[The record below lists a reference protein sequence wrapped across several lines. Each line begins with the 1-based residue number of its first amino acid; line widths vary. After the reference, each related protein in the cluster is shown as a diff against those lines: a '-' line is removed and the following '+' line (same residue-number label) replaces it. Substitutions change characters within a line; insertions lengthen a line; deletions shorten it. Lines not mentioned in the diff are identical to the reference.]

1 MKNNCNFQN
10 LEIGRPLWAFAKKIP
25 LVMKLFIICLFC
37 SIGMVQ
43 AVESYAQ
50 NARIS
55 LKVEEETVADVLK
68 EIEEA
73 SEFDFFYNNTQI
85 DLNRRVSVLLQ
96 NSDIFT
102 ILDEVFANTG
112 VRYTVLDKKII
123 LSTELADEQQQQKPG
138 NVVKGKVVD
147 AMGEPVIGATVKEV
161 GTNNGIVTDIDGNFS
176 LSVQP
181 GASLEIS
188 FVGYKTEKVKVVAG
202 KNLAVTLNED
212 NELLEE
218 VVVIGYGS
226 MKRKDITTAVS
237 VVSTSD
243 IDERPIVDAAQ
254 ALQGKAAGIQV
265 IQPSGAPG
273 SGMSIRVRG
282 ATSVQASNEPLYIV
296 DGMPSDNISSLSP
309 GDIESM
315 QVLKDASSAA
325 IYGAR
330 AANGVVLITTKRG
343 KAGAPQVKLSAYVGI
358 SQLGKKIDALNTEEY
373 KELMKEL
380 KKYSNVAPT
389 IPEDEHRY
397 VDWTD
402 LFFKTGL
409 NQNYQLSLANGT
421 EKLQYFVSGGYTD
434 EKGIIDK
441 ASFRRYN
448 FRANIDSQQTKWLK
462 MALNFAY
469 SNTKGQQVYESRS
482 SMRAGSILSV
492 INTPPFMQQWDPENP
507 GQYDENAYGS
517 RILNPLAANSAD
529 NITSTDFLKGSL
541 GFTVDLYKGLKFKTT
556 FGIDLTNARW
566 DYFLDPVATSDGRA
580 TKGRVEESYSRNFE
594 WLFENILTYDF
605 SADKH
610 NFSFMGGATQQRA
623 QYNGAWLAGFDLSD
637 SYPDLH
643 SIAAANQIDK
653 DACGSSASAWSLA
666 SFLGRVAYNFD
677 SRYLL
682 TVNFRADGSSRF
694 APGHRWG
701 YFPSVSAG
709 WRISSEKFMQPLE
722 NVVNDMKLRVG
733 WGMNGNQS
741 GIGNYAYLASMS
753 ANKVSPTT
761 DNLYPGLAITP
772 YSAANKELT
781 WEKTMQWNAG
791 VDLSMFDSRLTLSL
805 DAYYKKTT
813 DLLLTV
819 SLPDNVNLPGGI
831 TRNDGEMVN
840 KGMELTVS
848 SQNFQGEFQW
858 NTDFNISFNRNKLTK
873 LGLNKIYYYA
883 EMYETRENAVILKEG
898 LPLGTF
904 FGYISEGVDPETG
917 NIVYADLNENG
928 TIDPNDRTTIGCAQ
942 PDFIYGMTNTFSYAG
957 FSLSVF
963 LQGSQGNDIFN
974 ASRIDTEGMFDFR
987 NQSKR
992 VLDRWKRPGMIT
1004 DIPRVGNIENSHNS
1018 TRFVEDGSYLRLKT
1032 VTLSYDFDKKW
1043 LKKLHLS
1050 KLQAYVTGQNLL
1062 TLTKYSGYDPEVNAY
1077 GSDAVAQGVDYGTY
1091 PQSKA
1096 VIFGLNVEF

>member
-1 MKNNCNFQN
+1 MKKHTNIVLRFCLLCCLVFVISLTAQAQITFRVSNKSIKQAIGLIESKADYSFFYSDELDDLNNKIN
-10 LEIGRPLWAFAKKIP
+10 LSVNNEDIHSVLQ
-25 LVMKLFIICLFC
+25 KLFRNTRITYRIEDGKQVVLSKKKDNQPSSKSKEKEVRGIITDKTGEPL
-37 SIGMVQ
+37 IG
-43 AVESYAQ
+43 
-50 NARIS
+50 
-55 LKVEEETVADVLK
+55 
-68 EIEEA
+68 
-73 SEFDFFYNNTQI
+73 
-85 DLNRRVSVLLQ
+85 VSV
-96 NSDIFT
+96 T
-102 ILDEVFANTG
+102 
-112 VRYTVLDKKII
+112 
-123 LSTELADEQQQQKPG
+123 
-138 NVVKGKVVD
+138 VKGTGK
-147 AMGEPVIGATVKEV
+147 
-161 GTNNGIVTDIDGNFS
+161 GTVTDMNGKWS
-176 LSVQP
+176 LSVSE
-181 GASLEIS
+181 GSVLNFSYI
-188 FVGYKTEKVKVVAG
+188 GYSAETVKVG
-202 KNLAVTLNED
+202 KSNSYNISLSED
-212 NELLEE
+212 NQLLDE

-237 VVSTSD
+237 VVSTAD
-243 IDERPIVDAAQ
+243 IDERPIIDAAQ

-265 IQPSGAPG
+265 VQPSGAPG
-273 SGMSIRVRG
+273 EGMSIRVRG

-296 DGMPSDNISSLSP
+296 DGMPNDNISSLSP
-309 GDIESM
+309 ADIESM

-343 KAGAPQVKLSAYVGI
+343 KVGNPQVKFSAYVGL

-373 KELMKEL
+373 KDLMKEL

-389 IPEDEHRY
+389 IPDSEKRY

-402 LFFKTGL
+402 MFFKTGL
-409 NQNYQLSLANGT
+409 NQNYQLSVSNGT
-421 EKLQYFVSGGYTD
+421 DKLRYFVSGGYTN
-434 EKGIIDK
+434 EQGIIEK

-448 FRANIDSQQTKWLK
+448 FRANIDNQHTKWLK

-469 SNTKGQQVYESRS
+469 TNTKGQEVNQSRS

-492 INTPPFMQQWDPENP
+492 INTPPFMQQWDNENP

-529 NITSTDFLKGSL
+529 NITSADYLKGSL
-541 GFTVDLYKGLKFKTT
+541 GFTFDILKGLKFKST
-556 FGIDLTNARW
+556 FGIDLSNNHW
-566 DYFLDPVATSDGRA
+566 DYFLDPKSTSDGRG
-580 TKGRVEESYSRNFE
+580 TKGRVEESYSRNIE

-605 SADKH
+605 SLKKH
-610 NFSFMGGATQQRA
+610 NFSLMGGATQQHA
-623 QYNGAWLAGFDLSD
+623 QYNGAWLAGFDLAD
-637 SYPDLH
+637 SYPNIH
-643 SIAAANQIDK
+643 SISAANQIDK

-666 SFLGRVAYNFD
+666 SFLGRVAYNYD
-677 SRYLL
+677 SKYLL
-682 TVNFRADGSSRF
+682 TMNFRADGSSRF

-701 YFPSVSAG
+701 YFPSASAG
-709 WRISSEKFMQPLE
+709 WRVSSEKFMEPFK
-722 NVVNDMKLRVG
+722 NVIDDMKLRIG

-741 GIGNYAYLASMS
+741 GIGNYSYLASMS
-753 ANKVSPTT
+753 ASKVAPTT
-761 DNLYPGLAITP
+761 ENLYPGLAISP
-772 YSAANKELT
+772 YSAANTELT

-791 VDLSMFDSRLTLSL
+791 LDLTMFDSRVTLSV
-805 DAYYKKTT
+805 DAYYKKTK

-840 KGMELTVS
+840 KGMEFSVS
-848 SQNFQGEFQW
+848 SQNLKGTFQW
-858 NTDFNISFNRNKLTK
+858 NTDFNISFNRNKLAK

-883 EMYETRENAVILKEG
+883 EMYETRESAVILKEG
-898 LPLGTF
+898 IPLGTF
-904 FGYISEGVDPETG
+904 YGYVSEGVDPETG
-917 NIVYADLNENG
+917 NIIYSDLNKNG
-928 TIDPNDRTTIGCAQ
+928 SLDPGDRTEIGCAQ

-957 FSLSVF
+957 LNLSIF

-987 NQSKR
+987 NQSKA

-1032 VTLSYDFDKKW
+1032 VTLSYDFNKKW
-1043 LKKLHLS
+1043 LKKMHLS

-1077 GSDAVAQGVDYGTY
+1077 GADAVAQGVDYGTY

-1096 VIFGLNVEF
+1096 LIFGLNVEF

>member
-1 MKNNCNFQN
+1 MSKKKDNQPSSKSKEKEVRGIITDKTGEP
-10 LEIGRPLWAFAKKIP
+10 LIG
-25 LVMKLFIICLFC
+25 
-37 SIGMVQ
+37 
-43 AVESYAQ
+43 
-50 NARIS
+50 
-55 LKVEEETVADVLK
+55 
-68 EIEEA
+68 
-73 SEFDFFYNNTQI
+73 
-85 DLNRRVSVLLQ
+85 VSV
-96 NSDIFT
+96 T
-102 ILDEVFANTG
+102 
-112 VRYTVLDKKII
+112 
-123 LSTELADEQQQQKPG
+123 
-138 NVVKGKVVD
+138 VKGTGK
-147 AMGEPVIGATVKEV
+147 
-161 GTNNGIVTDIDGNFS
+161 GTVTDMNGKWS
-176 LSVQP
+176 LSVSE
-181 GASLEIS
+181 GSVLNFSYI
-188 FVGYKTEKVKVVAG
+188 GYSAETVKVG
-202 KNLAVTLNED
+202 KSNSYNISLSED
-212 NELLEE
+212 NQILDE

-237 VVSTSD
+237 VVSTAD
-243 IDERPIVDAAQ
+243 IDERPIIDAAQ

-265 IQPSGAPG
+265 VQPSGAPG
-273 SGMSIRVRG
+273 EGMSIRVRG

-296 DGMPSDNISSLSP
+296 DGMPNDNISSLSP
-309 GDIESM
+309 ADIESM

-343 KAGAPQVKLSAYVGI
+343 KVGNPQVKFSAYVGL

-373 KELMKEL
+373 KDLMKEL

-389 IPEDEHRY
+389 IPDSEKRY

-402 LFFKTGL
+402 MFFKTGL
-409 NQNYQLSLANGT
+409 NQNYQLSVSNGT
-421 EKLQYFVSGGYTD
+421 DKLQYFVSGGYTN
-434 EKGIIDK
+434 EQGIIEK
-441 ASFRRYN
+441 ANFRRYN
-448 FRANIDSQQTKWLK
+448 FRANIDNQHTKWLK

-469 SNTKGQQVYESRS
+469 TNTKGQEVNQSRS

-492 INTPPFMQQWDPENP
+492 INTPPFMQQWDNENP

-529 NITSTDFLKGSL
+529 NITSADYLKGSL
-541 GFTVDLYKGLKFKTT
+541 GFTFDILKGLKFKST
-556 FGIDLTNARW
+556 FGIDLSNNHW
-566 DYFLDPVATSDGRA
+566 DYFLDPKSTSDGRG
-580 TKGRVEESYSRNFE
+580 TKGRVEESYSRNIE

-605 SADKH
+605 SLKKH
-610 NFSFMGGATQQRA
+610 NFSLMGGATQQHA
-623 QYNGAWLAGFDLSD
+623 QYNGAWLAGFDLAD
-637 SYPDLH
+637 SYPNIH
-643 SIAAANQIDK
+643 SISAANQIDK

-666 SFLGRVAYNFD
+666 SFLGRVAYNYD
-677 SRYLL
+677 SKYLL
-682 TVNFRADGSSRF
+682 TMNFRADGSSRF

-701 YFPSVSAG
+701 YFPSASAG
-709 WRISSEKFMQPLE
+709 WRVSSEKFMEPFK
-722 NVVNDMKLRVG
+722 NVIDDMKLRIG

-741 GIGNYAYLASMS
+741 GIGNYSYLASMS
-753 ANKVSPTT
+753 ASKVAPTT
-761 DNLYPGLAITP
+761 ENLYPGLAISP
-772 YSAANKELT
+772 YSAANTELT

-791 VDLSMFDSRLTLSL
+791 LDLTMFDSRVTLSV
-805 DAYYKKTT
+805 DAYYKKTK

-840 KGMELTVS
+840 KGMEFSVS
-848 SQNFQGEFQW
+848 SQNLKGTFQW

-883 EMYETRENAVILKEG
+883 EMYETRESAVILKEG
-898 LPLGTF
+898 IPLGTF
-904 FGYISEGVDPETG
+904 YGYVSEGVDPETG
-917 NIVYADLNENG
+917 NIIYSDLNKNG
-928 TIDPNDRTTIGCAQ
+928 SLDPGDRTEIGCAQ

-957 FSLSVF
+957 LNLSIF

-987 NQSKR
+987 NQSKA

-1032 VTLSYDFDKKW
+1032 VTLSYDFNKKW
-1043 LKKLHLS
+1043 LKKMHLS

-1077 GSDAVAQGVDYGTY
+1077 GADAVAQGVDYGTY

-1096 VIFGLNVEF
+1096 LIFGLNVEF

>member
-1 MKNNCNFQN
+1 MKKHTNIVLRFCLLCCLVFVISLTAQAQITFRVSNKSIKQAIGLIESKADYSFFYSDELDDLNNKIN
-10 LEIGRPLWAFAKKIP
+10 LSVNNEDIHSVLQ
-25 LVMKLFIICLFC
+25 KLFRNTRITYRIEDGKQVVLSKKKDNQPSSKSKEKEVRGIITDKTGEPL
-37 SIGMVQ
+37 IGVSVTVKGTGKGTVTDMNGKWALSVSEGS
-43 AVESYAQ
+43 VLNFSYIGYSAETVKVGKS
-50 NARIS
+50 NSYNIS
-55 LKVEEETVADVLK
+55 L
-68 EIEEA
+68 
-73 SEFDFFYNNTQI
+73 S
-85 DLNRRVSVLLQ
+85 
-96 NSDIFT
+96 
-102 ILDEVFANTG
+102 
-112 VRYTVLDKKII
+112 
-123 LSTELADEQQQQKPG
+123 
-138 NVVKGKVVD
+138 
-147 AMGEPVIGATVKEV
+147 
-161 GTNNGIVTDIDGNFS
+161 
-176 LSVQP
+176 
-181 GASLEIS
+181 
-188 FVGYKTEKVKVVAG
+188 
-202 KNLAVTLNED
+202 ED
-212 NELLEE
+212 NQLLDE

-237 VVSTSD
+237 VVSTAD
-243 IDERPIVDAAQ
+243 IDERPIIDAAQ

-265 IQPSGAPG
+265 VQPSGAPG
-273 SGMSIRVRG
+273 EGMSIRVRG

-296 DGMPSDNISSLSP
+296 DGMPNDNISSLSP
-309 GDIESM
+309 ADIESM

-343 KAGAPQVKLSAYVGI
+343 KVGNPQVKFSAYVGL

-373 KELMKEL
+373 KDLMKEL

-389 IPEDEHRY
+389 IPDSEKRY

-402 LFFKTGL
+402 MFFKTGL
-409 NQNYQLSLANGT
+409 NQNYQLSVSNGT
-421 EKLQYFVSGGYTD
+421 DKLRYFVSGGYTN
-434 EKGIIDK
+434 EQGIIEK

-448 FRANIDSQQTKWLK
+448 FRANIDNQHTKWLK

-469 SNTKGQQVYESRS
+469 TNTKGQEVNQSRS

-492 INTPPFMQQWDPENP
+492 INTPPFMQQWDNENP

-529 NITSTDFLKGSL
+529 NITSADYLKGSL
-541 GFTVDLYKGLKFKTT
+541 GFTFDILKGLQFKST
-556 FGIDLTNARW
+556 FGIDLSNNHW
-566 DYFLDPVATSDGRA
+566 DYFLDPKSTSDGRG
-580 TKGRVEESYSRNFE
+580 TKGRVEESYSRNIE

-605 SADKH
+605 SLKKH
-610 NFSFMGGATQQRA
+610 NFSLMGGATQQHA
-623 QYNGAWLAGFDLSD
+623 QYNGAWLAGFDLAD
-637 SYPDLH
+637 SYPNIH
-643 SIAAANQIDK
+643 SISAANQIDK

-666 SFLGRVAYNFD
+666 SFLGRVAYNYD
-677 SRYLL
+677 SKYLL
-682 TVNFRADGSSRF
+682 TMNFRADGSSRF

-701 YFPSVSAG
+701 YFPSASAG
-709 WRISSEKFMQPLE
+709 WRVSSEKFMEPLK
-722 NVVNDMKLRVG
+722 NVIDDMKLRIG

-741 GIGNYAYLASMS
+741 GIGNYSYLASMS
-753 ANKVSPTT
+753 ASKVAPTT
-761 DNLYPGLAITP
+761 ENLYPGLAITP
-772 YSAANKELT
+772 YSAANTELT

-791 VDLSMFDSRLTLSL
+791 LDLTMFDSRVTLSV
-805 DAYYKKTT
+805 DAYYKKTK

-840 KGMELTVS
+840 KGMEFSVS
-848 SQNFQGEFQW
+848 SQNLKGAFQW

-883 EMYETRENAVILKEG
+883 EMYETRESAVILKEG
-898 LPLGTF
+898 IPLGTF
-904 FGYISEGVDPETG
+904 YGYVSEGVDPETG
-917 NIVYADLNENG
+917 NIIYSDLNKNG
-928 TIDPNDRTTIGCAQ
+928 SLDPGDRTEIGCAQ

-957 FSLSVF
+957 LNLSVF

-987 NQSKR
+987 NQSKA

-1032 VTLSYDFDKKW
+1032 VTLSYDFNKKW
-1043 LKKLHLS
+1043 LKKMHLS

-1077 GSDAVAQGVDYGTY
+1077 GADAVAQGVDYGTY

-1096 VIFGLNVEF
+1096 LIFGLNVEF

>member
-1 MKNNCNFQN
+1 MKKHTNIVLRFCLLCCLVFVISLTAQAQITFRVSNKSIKQAIGLIESKADYSFFYSDELDDLNNKIN
-10 LEIGRPLWAFAKKIP
+10 LSVNNEDIHSVLQ
-25 LVMKLFIICLFC
+25 KLFRNTRITYRIEDGKQVVLSKKKDNQPSSKSKEKEVRGIITDKTGEPL
-37 SIGMVQ
+37 IGVSVTVKGTGKGTVTDMNGKWALSVSEGS
-43 AVESYAQ
+43 VLNFSYIGYSAETVKVGKS
-50 NARIS
+50 NSYNIS
-55 LKVEEETVADVLK
+55 L
-68 EIEEA
+68 
-73 SEFDFFYNNTQI
+73 S
-85 DLNRRVSVLLQ
+85 
-96 NSDIFT
+96 
-102 ILDEVFANTG
+102 
-112 VRYTVLDKKII
+112 
-123 LSTELADEQQQQKPG
+123 
-138 NVVKGKVVD
+138 
-147 AMGEPVIGATVKEV
+147 
-161 GTNNGIVTDIDGNFS
+161 
-176 LSVQP
+176 
-181 GASLEIS
+181 
-188 FVGYKTEKVKVVAG
+188 
-202 KNLAVTLNED
+202 ED
-212 NELLEE
+212 NQLLDE

-237 VVSTSD
+237 VVSTAD
-243 IDERPIVDAAQ
+243 IDERPIIDAAQ

-265 IQPSGAPG
+265 VQPSGAPG
-273 SGMSIRVRG
+273 EGMSIRVRG

-296 DGMPSDNISSLSP
+296 DGMPNDNISSLSP
-309 GDIESM
+309 ADIESM

-343 KAGAPQVKLSAYVGI
+343 KVGNPQVKFSAYVGL

-373 KELMKEL
+373 KDLMKEL

-389 IPEDEHRY
+389 IPDSEKRY

-402 LFFKTGL
+402 MFFKTGL
-409 NQNYQLSLANGT
+409 NQNYQLSVSNGT
-421 EKLQYFVSGGYTD
+421 DKLRYFVSGGYTN
-434 EKGIIDK
+434 EQGIIEK

-448 FRANIDSQQTKWLK
+448 FRANIDNQHTKWLK

-469 SNTKGQQVYESRS
+469 TNTKGQEVNQSRS

-492 INTPPFMQQWDPENP
+492 INTPPFMQQWDNENP

-529 NITSTDFLKGSL
+529 NITSADYLKGSL
-541 GFTVDLYKGLKFKTT
+541 GFTFDILKGLQFKST
-556 FGIDLTNARW
+556 FGIDLSNNHW
-566 DYFLDPVATSDGRA
+566 DYFLDPKSTSDGRG
-580 TKGRVEESYSRNFE
+580 TKGRVEESYSRNIE

-605 SADKH
+605 SLKKH
-610 NFSFMGGATQQRA
+610 NFSLMGGATQQHA
-623 QYNGAWLAGFDLSD
+623 QYNGAWLAGFDLAD
-637 SYPDLH
+637 SYPNIH
-643 SIAAANQIDK
+643 SISAANQIDK

-666 SFLGRVAYNFD
+666 SFLGRVAYNYD
-677 SRYLL
+677 SKYLL
-682 TVNFRADGSSRF
+682 TMNFRADGSSRF

-701 YFPSVSAG
+701 YFPSASAG
-709 WRISSEKFMQPLE
+709 WRVSSEKFMEPFK
-722 NVVNDMKLRVG
+722 NVIDDMKLRIG

-741 GIGNYAYLASMS
+741 GIGNYSYLASMS
-753 ANKVSPTT
+753 ASKVAPTT
-761 DNLYPGLAITP
+761 ENLYPGLAISP
-772 YSAANKELT
+772 YSAANTELT

-791 VDLSMFDSRLTLSL
+791 LDLTMFDSRVTLSV
-805 DAYYKKTT
+805 DAYYKKTK

-840 KGMELTVS
+840 KGMEFSVS
-848 SQNFQGEFQW
+848 SQNLKGAFQW

-883 EMYETRENAVILKEG
+883 EMYETRESAVILKEG
-898 LPLGTF
+898 IPLGTF
-904 FGYISEGVDPETG
+904 YGYVSEGVDPETG
-917 NIVYADLNENG
+917 NIIYSDLNKNG
-928 TIDPNDRTTIGCAQ
+928 SLDPGDRTEIGCAQ

-957 FSLSVF
+957 LNLSVF

-987 NQSKR
+987 NQSKA

-1032 VTLSYDFDKKW
+1032 VTLSYDFNKKW
-1043 LKKLHLS
+1043 LKKMHLS

-1077 GSDAVAQGVDYGTY
+1077 GADAVAQGVDYGTY

-1096 VIFGLNVEF
+1096 LIFGLNVEF

>member
-1 MKNNCNFQN
+1 MKKHTNIVLRFCLLCCLVFVISLTAQAQITFRVSNKSIKQAIGLIESKADYSFFYSDELDDLNNKIN
-10 LEIGRPLWAFAKKIP
+10 LSVNNEDIHSVLQ
-25 LVMKLFIICLFC
+25 KLFRNTRITYRIEDGKQVVLSKKKDNQPSSKSKEKEVRGIITDKTGEPL
-37 SIGMVQ
+37 IG
-43 AVESYAQ
+43 
-50 NARIS
+50 
-55 LKVEEETVADVLK
+55 
-68 EIEEA
+68 
-73 SEFDFFYNNTQI
+73 
-85 DLNRRVSVLLQ
+85 VSV
-96 NSDIFT
+96 T
-102 ILDEVFANTG
+102 
-112 VRYTVLDKKII
+112 
-123 LSTELADEQQQQKPG
+123 
-138 NVVKGKVVD
+138 VKGTGK
-147 AMGEPVIGATVKEV
+147 
-161 GTNNGIVTDIDGNFS
+161 GTVTDMNGKWS
-176 LSVQP
+176 LSVSE
-181 GASLEIS
+181 GSVLNFSYI
-188 FVGYKTEKVKVVAG
+188 GYSAETVKVG
-202 KNLAVTLNED
+202 KSNSYNISLSED
-212 NELLEE
+212 NQILDE

-237 VVSTSD
+237 VVSTAD
-243 IDERPIVDAAQ
+243 IDERPIIDAVQ

-265 IQPSGAPG
+265 VQPSGAPG
-273 SGMSIRVRG
+273 EGMSIRVRG

-296 DGMPSDNISSLSP
+296 DGMPNDNISSLSP
-309 GDIESM
+309 ADIESM

-343 KAGAPQVKLSAYVGI
+343 KVGNPQVKFSAYVGL

-373 KELMKEL
+373 KDLMKEL

-389 IPEDEHRY
+389 IPDSEKRY

-402 LFFKTGL
+402 MFFKTGL
-409 NQNYQLSLANGT
+409 NQNYQLSVSNGT
-421 EKLQYFVSGGYTD
+421 DKLRYFVSGGYTN
-434 EKGIIDK
+434 EQGIIEK

-448 FRANIDSQQTKWLK
+448 FRANIDNQHTKWLK

-469 SNTKGQQVYESRS
+469 TNTKGQEVNQSRS

-492 INTPPFMQQWDPENP
+492 INTPPFMQQWDNENP

-529 NITSTDFLKGSL
+529 NITSADYLKGSL
-541 GFTVDLYKGLKFKTT
+541 GFTFDILKGLQFKST
-556 FGIDLTNARW
+556 FGIDLSNNHW
-566 DYFLDPVATSDGRA
+566 DYFLDPKSTSDGRG
-580 TKGRVEESYSRNFE
+580 TKGRVEESYSRNIE

-605 SADKH
+605 SLKKH
-610 NFSFMGGATQQRA
+610 NFSLMGGATQQHA
-623 QYNGAWLAGFDLSD
+623 QYNGAWLAGFDLAD
-637 SYPDLH
+637 SYPNIH
-643 SIAAANQIDK
+643 SISAANQIDK

-666 SFLGRVAYNFD
+666 SFLGRIAYNYD
-677 SRYLL
+677 SKYLL
-682 TVNFRADGSSRF
+682 TMNFRADGSSRF

-701 YFPSVSAG
+701 YFPSASAG
-709 WRISSEKFMQPLE
+709 WRVSSEKFMEPLK
-722 NVVNDMKLRVG
+722 NVIDDMKLRIG

-741 GIGNYAYLASMS
+741 GIGNYSYLASMS
-753 ANKVSPTT
+753 ASKVAPTT
-761 DNLYPGLAITP
+761 ENLYPGLAITP
-772 YSAANKELT
+772 YSAANTELT

-791 VDLSMFDSRLTLSL
+791 LDLTMFDSRVTLSV
-805 DAYYKKTT
+805 DAYYKKTK

-840 KGMELTVS
+840 KGMEFSVS
-848 SQNFQGEFQW
+848 SQNLKGAFQW

-883 EMYETRENAVILKEG
+883 EMYETRESAVILKEG
-898 LPLGTF
+898 IPLGTF
-904 FGYISEGVDPETG
+904 YGYVSEGVDPETG
-917 NIVYADLNENG
+917 NIIYSDLNKNG
-928 TIDPNDRTTIGCAQ
+928 SLDPGDRTEIGCAQ

-957 FSLSVF
+957 LNLSVF

-987 NQSKR
+987 NQSKA

-1032 VTLSYDFDKKW
+1032 VTLSYDFNKKW
-1043 LKKLHLS
+1043 LKKMHLS

-1077 GSDAVAQGVDYGTY
+1077 GADAVAQGVDYGTY

-1096 VIFGLNVEF
+1096 LIFGLNVEF

>member
-1 MKNNCNFQN
+1 MNGKWALSVSEGSVLNFSY
-10 LEIGRPLWAFAKKIP
+10 IGYSAETVKVGK
-25 LVMKLFIICLFC
+25 
-37 SIGMVQ
+37 SN
-43 AVESYAQ
+43 SY
-50 NARIS
+50 NIS
-55 LKVEEETVADVLK
+55 L
-68 EIEEA
+68 
-73 SEFDFFYNNTQI
+73 S
-85 DLNRRVSVLLQ
+85 
-96 NSDIFT
+96 
-102 ILDEVFANTG
+102 
-112 VRYTVLDKKII
+112 
-123 LSTELADEQQQQKPG
+123 
-138 NVVKGKVVD
+138 
-147 AMGEPVIGATVKEV
+147 
-161 GTNNGIVTDIDGNFS
+161 
-176 LSVQP
+176 
-181 GASLEIS
+181 
-188 FVGYKTEKVKVVAG
+188 
-202 KNLAVTLNED
+202 ED
-212 NELLEE
+212 NQLLDE

-237 VVSTSD
+237 VVSTAD
-243 IDERPIVDAAQ
+243 IDERPIIDAAQ

-265 IQPSGAPG
+265 VQPSGAPG
-273 SGMSIRVRG
+273 EGMSIRVRG

-296 DGMPSDNISSLSP
+296 DGMPNDNISSLSP
-309 GDIESM
+309 ADIESM

-343 KAGAPQVKLSAYVGI
+343 KVGNPQVKFSAYVGL

-373 KELMKEL
+373 KDLMKEL

-389 IPEDEHRY
+389 IPDSEKRY

-402 LFFKTGL
+402 MFFKTGL
-409 NQNYQLSLANGT
+409 NQNYQLSVSNGT
-421 EKLQYFVSGGYTD
+421 DKLRYFVSGGYTN
-434 EKGIIDK
+434 EQGIIEK

-448 FRANIDSQQTKWLK
+448 FRANIDNQHTKWLK

-469 SNTKGQQVYESRS
+469 TNTKGQEVNQSRS

-492 INTPPFMQQWDPENP
+492 INTPPFMQQWDNENP

-529 NITSTDFLKGSL
+529 NITSADYLKGSL
-541 GFTVDLYKGLKFKTT
+541 GFTFDILKGLQFKST
-556 FGIDLTNARW
+556 FGIDLSNNHW
-566 DYFLDPVATSDGRA
+566 DYFLDPKSTSDGRG
-580 TKGRVEESYSRNFE
+580 TKGRVEESYSRNIE

-605 SADKH
+605 SLKKH
-610 NFSFMGGATQQRA
+610 NFSLMGGATQQHA
-623 QYNGAWLAGFDLSD
+623 QYNGAWLAGFDLAD
-637 SYPDLH
+637 SYPNIH
-643 SIAAANQIDK
+643 SISAANQIDK

-666 SFLGRVAYNFD
+666 SFLGRIAYNYD
-677 SRYLL
+677 SKYLL
-682 TVNFRADGSSRF
+682 TMNFRADGSSRF

-701 YFPSVSAG
+701 YFPSASAG
-709 WRISSEKFMQPLE
+709 WRVSSEKFMEPLK
-722 NVVNDMKLRVG
+722 NVIDDMKLRIG

-741 GIGNYAYLASMS
+741 GIGNYSYLASMS
-753 ANKVSPTT
+753 ASKVAPTT
-761 DNLYPGLAITP
+761 ENLYPGLAITP
-772 YSAANKELT
+772 YSAANTELT

-791 VDLSMFDSRLTLSL
+791 LDLTMFDSRVTLSV
-805 DAYYKKTT
+805 DAYYKKTK

-840 KGMELTVS
+840 KGMEFSVS
-848 SQNFQGEFQW
+848 SQNLKGAFQW

-883 EMYETRENAVILKEG
+883 EMYETRESAVILKEG
-898 LPLGTF
+898 IPLGTF
-904 FGYISEGVDPETG
+904 YGYVSEGVDPETG
-917 NIVYADLNENG
+917 NIIYSDLNKNG
-928 TIDPNDRTTIGCAQ
+928 SLDPGDRTEIGCAQ

-957 FSLSVF
+957 LNLSVF

-987 NQSKR
+987 NQSKA

-1032 VTLSYDFDKKW
+1032 VTLSYDFNKKW
-1043 LKKLHLS
+1043 LKKMHLS

-1077 GSDAVAQGVDYGTY
+1077 GADAVAQGVDYGTY

-1096 VIFGLNVEF
+1096 LIFGLNVEF

>member
-1 MKNNCNFQN
+1 MKKHTNIVLRFCLLCCLVFVISLTAQAQITFRVSNKSIKQAIGLIESKADYSFFYSDELDDLNNKIN
-10 LEIGRPLWAFAKKIP
+10 LSVNNEDIHSVLQ
-25 LVMKLFIICLFC
+25 KLFRNTRITYRIEDGKQVVLSKKKDNQPSSKSKEKEVRGIITDKTGEPL
-37 SIGMVQ
+37 IGVSVTVKGTGKGTVTDMNGKWVLS
-43 AVESYAQ
+43 VSEGSVLNFSYIGYSAETVKVGKS
-50 NARIS
+50 NSYNIS
-55 LKVEEETVADVLK
+55 L
-68 EIEEA
+68 
-73 SEFDFFYNNTQI
+73 S
-85 DLNRRVSVLLQ
+85 
-96 NSDIFT
+96 
-102 ILDEVFANTG
+102 
-112 VRYTVLDKKII
+112 
-123 LSTELADEQQQQKPG
+123 
-138 NVVKGKVVD
+138 
-147 AMGEPVIGATVKEV
+147 
-161 GTNNGIVTDIDGNFS
+161 
-176 LSVQP
+176 
-181 GASLEIS
+181 
-188 FVGYKTEKVKVVAG
+188 
-202 KNLAVTLNED
+202 ED
-212 NELLEE
+212 NQLLDE

-237 VVSTSD
+237 VVSTAD
-243 IDERPIVDAAQ
+243 IDERPIIDAAQ

-265 IQPSGAPG
+265 VQPSGAPG
-273 SGMSIRVRG
+273 EGMSIRVRG

-296 DGMPSDNISSLSP
+296 DGMPNDNISSLSP
-309 GDIESM
+309 ADIESM

-343 KAGAPQVKLSAYVGI
+343 KVGNPQVKFSAYVGL

-373 KELMKEL
+373 KDLMKEL

-389 IPEDEHRY
+389 IPDSEKRY

-402 LFFKTGL
+402 MFFKTGL
-409 NQNYQLSLANGT
+409 NQNYQLSVSNGT
-421 EKLQYFVSGGYTD
+421 DKLRYFVSGGYTN
-434 EKGIIDK
+434 EQGIIEK

-448 FRANIDSQQTKWLK
+448 FRANIDNQHTKWLK

-469 SNTKGQQVYESRS
+469 TNTKGQEVNQSRS

-492 INTPPFMQQWDPENP
+492 INTPPFMQQWDNENP

-529 NITSTDFLKGSL
+529 NITSADYLKGSL
-541 GFTVDLYKGLKFKTT
+541 GFTFDILKGLQFKST
-556 FGIDLTNARW
+556 FGIDLSNNHW
-566 DYFLDPVATSDGRA
+566 DYFLDHKSTSDGRG
-580 TKGRVEESYSRNFE
+580 TKGRVEESYSRNIE

-605 SADKH
+605 SLKKH
-610 NFSFMGGATQQRA
+610 NFSLMGGATQQHA
-623 QYNGAWLAGFDLSD
+623 QYNGAWLAGFDLAD
-637 SYPDLH
+637 SYPNIH
-643 SIAAANQIDK
+643 SISAANQIDK

-666 SFLGRVAYNFD
+666 SFLGRIAYNYD
-677 SRYLL
+677 SKYLL
-682 TVNFRADGSSRF
+682 TMNFRADGSSRF

-701 YFPSVSAG
+701 YFPSASAG
-709 WRISSEKFMQPLE
+709 WRVSSEKFMEPLK
-722 NVVNDMKLRVG
+722 NVIDDMKLRIG

-741 GIGNYAYLASMS
+741 GIGNYSYLASMS
-753 ANKVSPTT
+753 ASKVAPTT
-761 DNLYPGLAITP
+761 ENLYPGLAITP
-772 YSAANKELT
+772 YSAANTELT

-791 VDLSMFDSRLTLSL
+791 LDLTMFDSRVTLSV
-805 DAYYKKTT
+805 DAYYKKTK

-840 KGMELTVS
+840 KGMEFSVS
-848 SQNFQGEFQW
+848 SQNLKGAFQW

-883 EMYETRENAVILKEG
+883 EMYETRESAVILKEG
-898 LPLGTF
+898 IPLGTF
-904 FGYISEGVDPETG
+904 YGYVSEGVDPETG
-917 NIVYADLNENG
+917 NIIYSDLNKNG
-928 TIDPNDRTTIGCAQ
+928 SLDPGDRTEIGCAQ

-957 FSLSVF
+957 LNLSVF

-987 NQSKR
+987 NQSKA

-1032 VTLSYDFDKKW
+1032 VTLSYDFNKKW
-1043 LKKLHLS
+1043 LKKMHLS

-1077 GSDAVAQGVDYGTY
+1077 GADAVAQGVDYGTY

-1096 VIFGLNVEF
+1096 LIFGLNVEF

>member
-1 MKNNCNFQN
+1 MKKHTNIVLRFCLLCCLVFVISLTAQAQITFRVSNKSIKQAIGLIESKADYSFFYSDELDDLNNKIN
-10 LEIGRPLWAFAKKIP
+10 LSVNNEDIHSVLQ
-25 LVMKLFIICLFC
+25 KLFRNTRITYRIEDGKQVVLSKKKDNQPSSKSKEKEVRGIITDKTGEPL
-37 SIGMVQ
+37 IGVSVTVKGTGKGTVTDMNGKWALSVSEGS
-43 AVESYAQ
+43 VLNFSYIGYSAETVKVGKS
-50 NARIS
+50 NSYNIS
-55 LKVEEETVADVLK
+55 L
-68 EIEEA
+68 
-73 SEFDFFYNNTQI
+73 S
-85 DLNRRVSVLLQ
+85 
-96 NSDIFT
+96 
-102 ILDEVFANTG
+102 
-112 VRYTVLDKKII
+112 
-123 LSTELADEQQQQKPG
+123 
-138 NVVKGKVVD
+138 
-147 AMGEPVIGATVKEV
+147 
-161 GTNNGIVTDIDGNFS
+161 
-176 LSVQP
+176 
-181 GASLEIS
+181 
-188 FVGYKTEKVKVVAG
+188 
-202 KNLAVTLNED
+202 ED
-212 NELLEE
+212 NQLLDE

-237 VVSTSD
+237 VVSTAD
-243 IDERPIVDAAQ
+243 IDERPIIDAAQ

-265 IQPSGAPG
+265 VQPSGAPG
-273 SGMSIRVRG
+273 EGMSIRVRG

-296 DGMPSDNISSLSP
+296 DGMPNDNISSLSP
-309 GDIESM
+309 ADIESM

-343 KAGAPQVKLSAYVGI
+343 KVGNPQVKFSAYVGL

-373 KELMKEL
+373 KDLMKEL

-389 IPEDEHRY
+389 IPDSEKRY

-402 LFFKTGL
+402 MFFKTGL
-409 NQNYQLSLANGT
+409 NQNYQLSVSNGT
-421 EKLQYFVSGGYTD
+421 DKLRYFVSGGYTN
-434 EKGIIDK
+434 EQGIIEK

-448 FRANIDSQQTKWLK
+448 FRANIDNQHTKWLK

-469 SNTKGQQVYESRS
+469 TNTKGQEVNQSRS

-492 INTPPFMQQWDPENP
+492 INTPPFMQQWDNENP

-529 NITSTDFLKGSL
+529 NITSADYLKGSL
-541 GFTVDLYKGLKFKTT
+541 GFTFDILKGLQFKST
-556 FGIDLTNARW
+556 FGIDLSNNHW
-566 DYFLDPVATSDGRA
+566 DYFLDPKSTSDGRG
-580 TKGRVEESYSRNFE
+580 TKGRVEESYSRNIE

-605 SADKH
+605 SLKKH
-610 NFSFMGGATQQRA
+610 NFSLMGGATQQHA
-623 QYNGAWLAGFDLSD
+623 QYNGAWLAGFDLAD
-637 SYPDLH
+637 SYPNIH
-643 SIAAANQIDK
+643 SISAANQIDK

-666 SFLGRVAYNFD
+666 SFLGRVAYNYD
-677 SRYLL
+677 SKYLL
-682 TVNFRADGSSRF
+682 TMNFRADGSSRF

-701 YFPSVSAG
+701 YFPSASAG
-709 WRISSEKFMQPLE
+709 WRVSSEKFMEPLK
-722 NVVNDMKLRVG
+722 NVIDDMKLRIG

-741 GIGNYAYLASMS
+741 GIGNYSYLASMS
-753 ANKVSPTT
+753 ASKVAPTT
-761 DNLYPGLAITP
+761 ENLYPGLAITP
-772 YSAANKELT
+772 YSAANTELT

-791 VDLSMFDSRLTLSL
+791 LDLTMFDSRVTLSV
-805 DAYYKKTT
+805 DAYYKKTK

-840 KGMELTVS
+840 KGMEFSVS
-848 SQNFQGEFQW
+848 SQNLKGAFQW

-883 EMYETRENAVILKEG
+883 EMYETRESAVILKEG
-898 LPLGTF
+898 IPLGTF
-904 FGYISEGVDPETG
+904 YGYVSEGVDPETG
-917 NIVYADLNENG
+917 NIIYSDLNKNG
-928 TIDPNDRTTIGCAQ
+928 SLDPGDRTEIGCAQ

-957 FSLSVF
+957 LNLSIF

-987 NQSKR
+987 NQSKA
-992 VLDRWKRPGMIT
+992 VLDHWKRPGMIT

-1032 VTLSYDFDKKW
+1032 VTLSYDFNKKW
-1043 LKKLHLS
+1043 LKKMHLS

-1077 GSDAVAQGVDYGTY
+1077 GADAVAQGVDYGTY

-1096 VIFGLNVEF
+1096 LIFGLNVEF

>member
-1 MKNNCNFQN
+1 MKKHTNIVLRFCLLCCLVFVISLTAQAQITFRVSNKSIKQAIGLIESKADYSFFYSDELDDLNNKIN
-10 LEIGRPLWAFAKKIP
+10 LSVNNEDIHSVLQ
-25 LVMKLFIICLFC
+25 KLFRNTRITYRIEDGKQVVLSKKKDNQPSSKSKEKEVRGIITDKTGEPL
-37 SIGMVQ
+37 IGVSVTVKGTGKGTVTDMNGKWALSVSEGS
-43 AVESYAQ
+43 VLNFSYIGYSAETVKVGKS
-50 NARIS
+50 NSYNIS
-55 LKVEEETVADVLK
+55 L
-68 EIEEA
+68 
-73 SEFDFFYNNTQI
+73 S
-85 DLNRRVSVLLQ
+85 
-96 NSDIFT
+96 
-102 ILDEVFANTG
+102 
-112 VRYTVLDKKII
+112 
-123 LSTELADEQQQQKPG
+123 
-138 NVVKGKVVD
+138 
-147 AMGEPVIGATVKEV
+147 
-161 GTNNGIVTDIDGNFS
+161 
-176 LSVQP
+176 
-181 GASLEIS
+181 
-188 FVGYKTEKVKVVAG
+188 
-202 KNLAVTLNED
+202 ED
-212 NELLEE
+212 NQLLDE

-237 VVSTSD
+237 VVSTAD
-243 IDERPIVDAAQ
+243 IDERPIIDAAQ

-265 IQPSGAPG
+265 VQPSGAPG
-273 SGMSIRVRG
+273 EGMSIRVRG

-296 DGMPSDNISSLSP
+296 DGMPNDNISSLSP
-309 GDIESM
+309 ADIESM

-343 KAGAPQVKLSAYVGI
+343 KVGNPQVKFSAYVGL

-373 KELMKEL
+373 KDLMKEL

-389 IPEDEHRY
+389 IPDSEKRY

-402 LFFKTGL
+402 MFFKTGL
-409 NQNYQLSLANGT
+409 NQNYQLSVSNGT
-421 EKLQYFVSGGYTD
+421 DKLRYFVSGGYTN
-434 EKGIIDK
+434 EQGIIEK

-448 FRANIDSQQTKWLK
+448 FRANIDNQHTKWLK

-469 SNTKGQQVYESRS
+469 TNTKGQEVNQSRS

-492 INTPPFMQQWDPENP
+492 INTPPFMQQWDNENP

-529 NITSTDFLKGSL
+529 NITSADYLKGSL
-541 GFTVDLYKGLKFKTT
+541 GFTFDILKGLQFKST
-556 FGIDLTNARW
+556 FGIDLSNNHW
-566 DYFLDPVATSDGRA
+566 DYFLDPKSTSDGRG
-580 TKGRVEESYSRNFE
+580 TKGRVEESYSRNIE

-605 SADKH
+605 SLKKH
-610 NFSFMGGATQQRA
+610 NFSLMGGATQQHA
-623 QYNGAWLAGFDLSD
+623 QYNGAWLAGFDLAD
-637 SYPDLH
+637 SYPNIH
-643 SIAAANQIDK
+643 SISAANQIDK

-666 SFLGRVAYNFD
+666 SFLGRIAYNYD
-677 SRYLL
+677 SKYLL
-682 TVNFRADGSSRF
+682 TMNFRADGSSRF

-701 YFPSVSAG
+701 YFPSASAG
-709 WRISSEKFMQPLE
+709 WRVSSEKFMEPLK
-722 NVVNDMKLRVG
+722 NVIDDMKLRIG

-741 GIGNYAYLASMS
+741 GIGNYSYLASMS
-753 ANKVSPTT
+753 ASKVAPTT
-761 DNLYPGLAITP
+761 ENLYPGLAISP
-772 YSAANKELT
+772 YSAANTELT

-791 VDLSMFDSRLTLSL
+791 LDLTMLDSRVTFSV
-805 DAYYKKTT
+805 DAYYKKTK

-840 KGMELTVS
+840 KGMEFSVS
-848 SQNFQGEFQW
+848 SQNLKGAFQW

-883 EMYETRENAVILKEG
+883 EMYETRESAVILKEG
-898 LPLGTF
+898 IPLGTF
-904 FGYISEGVDPETG
+904 YGYVSEGVDPETG
-917 NIVYADLNENG
+917 NIIYSDLNKNG
-928 TIDPNDRTTIGCAQ
+928 SLDPGDRTEIGCAQ

-957 FSLSVF
+957 LNLSVF

-987 NQSKR
+987 NQSKA

-1032 VTLSYDFDKKW
+1032 VTLSYDFNKKW
-1043 LKKLHLS
+1043 LKKMHLS

-1077 GSDAVAQGVDYGTY
+1077 GADAVAQGVDYGTY

-1096 VIFGLNVEF
+1096 LIFGLNVEF

>member
-1 MKNNCNFQN
+1 MKKHTNIVLRFCLLCCLVFVISLTAQAQITFRVSNKSIKQAIGLIESKADYSFFYSDELDDLNNKIN
-10 LEIGRPLWAFAKKIP
+10 LSVNNEDIHSVLQ
-25 LVMKLFIICLFC
+25 KLFRNTRITYRIEDGKQVVLSKKKDNQPSSKSKEKEVRGIITDKTGEPL
-37 SIGMVQ
+37 IGVSVTVKGTGKGTVTDMNGKWALSVSEGS
-43 AVESYAQ
+43 VLNFSYIGYSAETVKVGKS
-50 NARIS
+50 NSYNIS
-55 LKVEEETVADVLK
+55 L
-68 EIEEA
+68 
-73 SEFDFFYNNTQI
+73 S
-85 DLNRRVSVLLQ
+85 
-96 NSDIFT
+96 
-102 ILDEVFANTG
+102 
-112 VRYTVLDKKII
+112 
-123 LSTELADEQQQQKPG
+123 
-138 NVVKGKVVD
+138 
-147 AMGEPVIGATVKEV
+147 
-161 GTNNGIVTDIDGNFS
+161 
-176 LSVQP
+176 
-181 GASLEIS
+181 
-188 FVGYKTEKVKVVAG
+188 
-202 KNLAVTLNED
+202 ED
-212 NELLEE
+212 NQLLDE

-237 VVSTSD
+237 VVSTAD
-243 IDERPIVDAAQ
+243 IDERPIIDAAQ
-254 ALQGKAAGIQV
+254 ALQGKAADIQV
-265 IQPSGAPG
+265 VQPSGAPG
-273 SGMSIRVRG
+273 EGMSIRVRG

-296 DGMPSDNISSLSP
+296 DGMPNDNISSLSP
-309 GDIESM
+309 ADIESM

-343 KAGAPQVKLSAYVGI
+343 KVGNPQVKFSAYVGL

-373 KELMKEL
+373 KDLMKGL

-389 IPEDEHRY
+389 IPDSEKRY

-402 LFFKTGL
+402 MFFKTGL
-409 NQNYQLSLANGT
+409 NQNYQLSVSNGT
-421 EKLQYFVSGGYTD
+421 DKLRYFVSGGYTN
-434 EKGIIDK
+434 EQGIIEK

-448 FRANIDSQQTKWLK
+448 FRANIDNQHTKWLK

-469 SNTKGQQVYESRS
+469 TNTKGQEVNQSRS

-492 INTPPFMQQWDPENP
+492 INTPPFMQQWDNENP

-529 NITSTDFLKGSL
+529 NITSADYLKGSL
-541 GFTVDLYKGLKFKTT
+541 GFTFDILKGLQFKST
-556 FGIDLTNARW
+556 FGIDLSNNHW
-566 DYFLDPVATSDGRA
+566 DYFLDPKSTSDGRG
-580 TKGRVEESYSRNFE
+580 TKGRVEESYSRNIE

-605 SADKH
+605 SLKKH
-610 NFSFMGGATQQRA
+610 NFSLMGGATQQHA
-623 QYNGAWLAGFDLSD
+623 QYNGAWLAGFDLAD
-637 SYPDLH
+637 SYPNIH
-643 SIAAANQIDK
+643 SISAANQIDK

-666 SFLGRVAYNFD
+666 SFLGRIAYNYD
-677 SRYLL
+677 SKYLL
-682 TVNFRADGSSRF
+682 TMNFRADGSSRF

-701 YFPSVSAG
+701 YFPSASAG
-709 WRISSEKFMQPLE
+709 WRVSSEKFMEPFK
-722 NVVNDMKLRVG
+722 NVIDDMKLRIG

-741 GIGNYAYLASMS
+741 GIGNYSYLASMS
-753 ANKVSPTT
+753 ASKVAPTT
-761 DNLYPGLAITP
+761 ENLYPGLAITP
-772 YSAANKELT
+772 YSAANTELT

-791 VDLSMFDSRLTLSL
+791 LDLTMFDSRVTLSV
-805 DAYYKKTT
+805 DAYYKKTK

-840 KGMELTVS
+840 KGMEFSVS
-848 SQNFQGEFQW
+848 SQNLKGAFQW

-883 EMYETRENAVILKEG
+883 EMYETRESAVILKEG
-898 LPLGTF
+898 IPLGTF
-904 FGYISEGVDPETG
+904 YGYVSEGVDPETG
-917 NIVYADLNENG
+917 NIIYSDLNKNG
-928 TIDPNDRTTIGCAQ
+928 SLDPGDRTEIGCAQ

-957 FSLSVF
+957 LNLSVF

-987 NQSKR
+987 NQSKA

-1032 VTLSYDFDKKW
+1032 VTLSYDFNKKW
-1043 LKKLHLS
+1043 LKKMHLS

-1077 GSDAVAQGVDYGTY
+1077 GADAVAQGVDYGTY

-1096 VIFGLNVEF
+1096 LIFGLNVEF

>member
-1 MKNNCNFQN
+1 MKKHTNIVLRFCLLCCLVFVISLTAQAQITFRVSNKSIKQAIGLIESKADYSFFYSDELDDLNNKIN
-10 LEIGRPLWAFAKKIP
+10 LSVNNEDIHSVLQ
-25 LVMKLFIICLFC
+25 KLFRNTRITYRIEDGKQVVLSKKKDNQPSSKSKEKEVRGIITDKTGEPL
-37 SIGMVQ
+37 IGVSVTVKGTGKGTVTDMNGKWALSVSEGS
-43 AVESYAQ
+43 VLNFSYIGYSAETVKVGKS
-50 NARIS
+50 NSYNIS
-55 LKVEEETVADVLK
+55 L
-68 EIEEA
+68 
-73 SEFDFFYNNTQI
+73 S
-85 DLNRRVSVLLQ
+85 
-96 NSDIFT
+96 
-102 ILDEVFANTG
+102 
-112 VRYTVLDKKII
+112 
-123 LSTELADEQQQQKPG
+123 
-138 NVVKGKVVD
+138 
-147 AMGEPVIGATVKEV
+147 
-161 GTNNGIVTDIDGNFS
+161 
-176 LSVQP
+176 
-181 GASLEIS
+181 
-188 FVGYKTEKVKVVAG
+188 
-202 KNLAVTLNED
+202 ED
-212 NELLEE
+212 NQLLDE

-237 VVSTSD
+237 VVSTAD
-243 IDERPIVDAAQ
+243 IDERPIIDAAQ

-265 IQPSGAPG
+265 VQPSGAPG
-273 SGMSIRVRG
+273 EGMSIRVRG

-296 DGMPSDNISSLSP
+296 DGMPNDNISSLSP
-309 GDIESM
+309 ADIESM

-343 KAGAPQVKLSAYVGI
+343 KVGNPQVKFSAYVGL

-373 KELMKEL
+373 KDLMKEL

-389 IPEDEHRY
+389 IPDSEKRY

-402 LFFKTGL
+402 MFFKTGL
-409 NQNYQLSLANGT
+409 NQNYQLSVSNGT
-421 EKLQYFVSGGYTD
+421 DKLRYFVSGGYTN
-434 EKGIIDK
+434 EQGIIEK

-448 FRANIDSQQTKWLK
+448 FRANIDNQHTKWLK

-469 SNTKGQQVYESRS
+469 TNTKGQEVNQSRS

-492 INTPPFMQQWDPENP
+492 INTPPFMQQWDNETP

-529 NITSTDFLKGSL
+529 NITSADYLKGSL
-541 GFTVDLYKGLKFKTT
+541 GFTFDILKGLQFKST
-556 FGIDLTNARW
+556 FGIDLSNNHW
-566 DYFLDPVATSDGRA
+566 DYFLDPKSTSDGRG
-580 TKGRVEESYSRNFE
+580 TKGRVEESYSRNIE

-605 SADKH
+605 SLKKH
-610 NFSFMGGATQQRA
+610 NFSLMGGATQQHA
-623 QYNGAWLAGFDLSD
+623 QYNGAWLAGFDLAD
-637 SYPDLH
+637 SYPNIH
-643 SIAAANQIDK
+643 SISAANQIDK

-666 SFLGRVAYNFD
+666 SFLGRIAYNYD
-677 SRYLL
+677 SKYLL
-682 TVNFRADGSSRF
+682 TMNFRADGSSRF

-701 YFPSVSAG
+701 YFPSASAG
-709 WRISSEKFMQPLE
+709 WRVSSEKFMEPLK
-722 NVVNDMKLRVG
+722 NVIDDMKLRIG

-741 GIGNYAYLASMS
+741 GIGNYSYLASMS
-753 ANKVSPTT
+753 ASKVAPTT
-761 DNLYPGLAITP
+761 ENLYPGLAITP
-772 YSAANKELT
+772 YSAANTELT

-791 VDLSMFDSRLTLSL
+791 LDLTMFDSRVTLSV
-805 DAYYKKTT
+805 DAYYKKTK

-840 KGMELTVS
+840 KGMEFSVS
-848 SQNFQGEFQW
+848 SQNLKCAFQW

-883 EMYETRENAVILKEG
+883 EMYETRESAVILKEG
-898 LPLGTF
+898 IPLGTF
-904 FGYISEGVDPETG
+904 YGYVSEGVDPETG
-917 NIVYADLNENG
+917 NIIYSDLNKNG
-928 TIDPNDRTTIGCAQ
+928 SLDPGDRTEIGCAQ

-957 FSLSVF
+957 LNLSVF

-987 NQSKR
+987 NQSKA

-1032 VTLSYDFDKKW
+1032 VTLSYDFNKKW
-1043 LKKLHLS
+1043 LKKMHLS

-1077 GSDAVAQGVDYGTY
+1077 GADAVAQGVDYGTY

-1096 VIFGLNVEF
+1096 LIFGLNVEF

>member
-1 MKNNCNFQN
+1 MKKHTNIVLRFCLLCCLVFVISLTAQAQITFRVSNKSIKQAIGLIESKADYSFFYSDELDDLNNKIN
-10 LEIGRPLWAFAKKIP
+10 LSVNNEDIHSVLQ
-25 LVMKLFIICLFC
+25 KLFRNTRITYRIEDGKQVVLSKKKDNQLSSKSKEKEVRGIITDKTGEPL
-37 SIGMVQ
+37 IGVSVTVKGTGKGTVTDMNGKWALSVSEGS
-43 AVESYAQ
+43 VLNFSYIGYSAETVKVGKS
-50 NARIS
+50 NSYNIS
-55 LKVEEETVADVLK
+55 L
-68 EIEEA
+68 
-73 SEFDFFYNNTQI
+73 S
-85 DLNRRVSVLLQ
+85 
-96 NSDIFT
+96 
-102 ILDEVFANTG
+102 
-112 VRYTVLDKKII
+112 
-123 LSTELADEQQQQKPG
+123 
-138 NVVKGKVVD
+138 
-147 AMGEPVIGATVKEV
+147 
-161 GTNNGIVTDIDGNFS
+161 
-176 LSVQP
+176 
-181 GASLEIS
+181 
-188 FVGYKTEKVKVVAG
+188 
-202 KNLAVTLNED
+202 ED
-212 NELLEE
+212 NQLLDE

-237 VVSTSD
+237 VVSTAD
-243 IDERPIVDAAQ
+243 IDERPIIDAAQ

-265 IQPSGAPG
+265 VQPSGAPG
-273 SGMSIRVRG
+273 EGMSIRVRG

-296 DGMPSDNISSLSP
+296 DGMPNDNISSLSP
-309 GDIESM
+309 ADIESM

-343 KAGAPQVKLSAYVGI
+343 KVGNPQVKFSAYVGL

-373 KELMKEL
+373 KDLMKEL

-389 IPEDEHRY
+389 IPDSEKRY

-402 LFFKTGL
+402 MFFKTGL
-409 NQNYQLSLANGT
+409 NQNYQLSVSNGT
-421 EKLQYFVSGGYTD
+421 DKLRYFVSGGYTN
-434 EKGIIDK
+434 EQGIIEK

-448 FRANIDSQQTKWLK
+448 FRANIDNQHTKWLK

-469 SNTKGQQVYESRS
+469 TNTKGQEVNQSRS

-492 INTPPFMQQWDPENP
+492 INTPPFMQQWDNENP

-529 NITSTDFLKGSL
+529 NITSADYLKGSL
-541 GFTVDLYKGLKFKTT
+541 GFTFDILKGLQFKST
-556 FGIDLTNARW
+556 FGIDLSNNHW
-566 DYFLDPVATSDGRA
+566 DYFLDPKSTSDGRG
-580 TKGRVEESYSRNFE
+580 TKGRVEESYSRNIE

-605 SADKH
+605 SLKKH
-610 NFSFMGGATQQRA
+610 NFSLMGGATQQHA
-623 QYNGAWLAGFDLSD
+623 QYNGAWLAGFDLAD
-637 SYPDLH
+637 SYPNIH
-643 SIAAANQIDK
+643 SISAANQIDK

-666 SFLGRVAYNFD
+666 SFLGRIAYNYD
-677 SRYLL
+677 SKYLL
-682 TVNFRADGSSRF
+682 TMNFRADGSSRF

-701 YFPSVSAG
+701 YFPSASAG
-709 WRISSEKFMQPLE
+709 WRVSSEKFMEPLK
-722 NVVNDMKLRVG
+722 NVIDDMKLRIG

-741 GIGNYAYLASMS
+741 GIGNYSYLASMS
-753 ANKVSPTT
+753 ASKVAPTT
-761 DNLYPGLAITP
+761 ENLYPGLAITP
-772 YSAANKELT
+772 YSAANTELT

-791 VDLSMFDSRLTLSL
+791 LDLTMFDSRVTLSV
-805 DAYYKKTT
+805 DAYYKKTK

-840 KGMELTVS
+840 KGMEFSVS
-848 SQNFQGEFQW
+848 SQNLKGAFQW

-883 EMYETRENAVILKEG
+883 EMYETRESAVILKEG
-898 LPLGTF
+898 IPLGTF
-904 FGYISEGVDPETG
+904 YGYVSEGVDPETG
-917 NIVYADLNENG
+917 NIIYSDLNKNG
-928 TIDPNDRTTIGCAQ
+928 SLDPGDRTEIGCAQ

-957 FSLSVF
+957 LNLSVF

-987 NQSKR
+987 NQSKA

-1032 VTLSYDFDKKW
+1032 VTLSYDFNKKW
-1043 LKKLHLS
+1043 LKKMHLS

-1077 GSDAVAQGVDYGTY
+1077 GADAVAQGVDYGTY

-1096 VIFGLNVEF
+1096 LIFGLNVEF

>member
-1 MKNNCNFQN
+1 MKKHTNIVLRFCLLCCLVFVISLTAQAQITFRVSNKSIKQAIGLIESKADYSFFYSDELDDLNNKIN
-10 LEIGRPLWAFAKKIP
+10 LSVNNEDIHSVLQ
-25 LVMKLFIICLFC
+25 KLFRNTRITYRIEDGKQVVLSKKKDNQPSSKSKEKEVRGIITDKTGEPL
-37 SIGMVQ
+37 IGVSVTVKGTGKGTVTDMNGKWALSVSEGS
-43 AVESYAQ
+43 VLNFSYIGYSAETVKVGKS
-50 NARIS
+50 NSYNIS
-55 LKVEEETVADVLK
+55 L
-68 EIEEA
+68 
-73 SEFDFFYNNTQI
+73 S
-85 DLNRRVSVLLQ
+85 
-96 NSDIFT
+96 
-102 ILDEVFANTG
+102 
-112 VRYTVLDKKII
+112 
-123 LSTELADEQQQQKPG
+123 
-138 NVVKGKVVD
+138 
-147 AMGEPVIGATVKEV
+147 
-161 GTNNGIVTDIDGNFS
+161 
-176 LSVQP
+176 
-181 GASLEIS
+181 
-188 FVGYKTEKVKVVAG
+188 
-202 KNLAVTLNED
+202 ED
-212 NELLEE
+212 NQLLDE

-237 VVSTSD
+237 VVSTAD
-243 IDERPIVDAAQ
+243 IDERPIIDAAQ

-265 IQPSGAPG
+265 VQPSGAPG
-273 SGMSIRVRG
+273 EGMSIRVRG

-296 DGMPSDNISSLSP
+296 DGMPNDNISSLSP
-309 GDIESM
+309 ADIESM

-343 KAGAPQVKLSAYVGI
+343 KVGNPQVKFSAYVGL

-373 KELMKEL
+373 KDLMKEL

-389 IPEDEHRY
+389 IPDSEKRY

-402 LFFKTGL
+402 MFFKTGL
-409 NQNYQLSLANGT
+409 NQNYQLSVSNGT
-421 EKLQYFVSGGYTD
+421 DKLRYFVSGGYTN
-434 EKGIIDK
+434 EQGIIEK

-448 FRANIDSQQTKWLK
+448 FRANIDNQHTKWLK

-469 SNTKGQQVYESRS
+469 TNTKGQEVNQSRS

-492 INTPPFMQQWDPENP
+492 INTPPFMQQWDNENP

-529 NITSTDFLKGSL
+529 NITSADYLKGSL
-541 GFTVDLYKGLKFKTT
+541 GFTFDILKGLQFKST
-556 FGIDLTNARW
+556 FGIDLSNNHW
-566 DYFLDPVATSDGRA
+566 DYFLDPKSTSDGRG
-580 TKGRVEESYSRNFE
+580 TKGRVEESYSRNIE

-605 SADKH
+605 SLKKH
-610 NFSFMGGATQQRA
+610 NFSLMGGATQQHA
-623 QYNGAWLAGFDLSD
+623 QYNGAWLAGFDLAD
-637 SYPDLH
+637 SYPNIH
-643 SIAAANQIDK
+643 SISAANQIDK

-666 SFLGRVAYNFD
+666 SFLGRIAYNYD
-677 SRYLL
+677 SKYLL
-682 TVNFRADGSSRF
+682 TMNFRADGSSRF
-694 APGHRWG
+694 ASGHRWG
-701 YFPSVSAG
+701 YFPSASAG
-709 WRISSEKFMQPLE
+709 WRVSSEKFMEPLK
-722 NVVNDMKLRVG
+722 NVIDDMKLRIG

-741 GIGNYAYLASMS
+741 GIGNYSYLASMS
-753 ANKVSPTT
+753 ASKVAPTT
-761 DNLYPGLAITP
+761 ENLYPGLAITP
-772 YSAANKELT
+772 YSAANTELT

-791 VDLSMFDSRLTLSL
+791 LDLTMFDSRVTLSV
-805 DAYYKKTT
+805 DAYYKKTK

-840 KGMELTVS
+840 KGMEFSVS
-848 SQNFQGEFQW
+848 SQNLKGAFQW

-883 EMYETRENAVILKEG
+883 EMYETRESAVILKEG
-898 LPLGTF
+898 IPLGTF
-904 FGYISEGVDPETG
+904 YGYVSEGVDPETG
-917 NIVYADLNENG
+917 NIIYSDLNKNG
-928 TIDPNDRTTIGCAQ
+928 SLDPGDRTEIGCAQ

-957 FSLSVF
+957 LNLSVF

-987 NQSKR
+987 NQSKA

-1032 VTLSYDFDKKW
+1032 VTLSYDFNKKW
-1043 LKKLHLS
+1043 LKKMHLS

-1077 GSDAVAQGVDYGTY
+1077 GADAVAQGVDYGTY

-1096 VIFGLNVEF
+1096 LIFGLNVEF

>member
-1 MKNNCNFQN
+1 MKKHTNIVLRFCLLCCLVFVISLTAQAQITFRVSNKSIKQAIGLIESKADYSFFYSDELDDLNNKIN
-10 LEIGRPLWAFAKKIP
+10 LSVNNEDIHSVLQ
-25 LVMKLFIICLFC
+25 KLFRNTRITYRIEDGKQVVLSKKKDNQPSSKSKEKEVRGIITDKTGEPL
-37 SIGMVQ
+37 IGVSVTVKGTGKGTVTDMNGKWALSVSEGS
-43 AVESYAQ
+43 VLNFSYIGYSAETVKVGKS
-50 NARIS
+50 NSYNIS
-55 LKVEEETVADVLK
+55 L
-68 EIEEA
+68 
-73 SEFDFFYNNTQI
+73 S
-85 DLNRRVSVLLQ
+85 
-96 NSDIFT
+96 
-102 ILDEVFANTG
+102 
-112 VRYTVLDKKII
+112 
-123 LSTELADEQQQQKPG
+123 
-138 NVVKGKVVD
+138 
-147 AMGEPVIGATVKEV
+147 
-161 GTNNGIVTDIDGNFS
+161 
-176 LSVQP
+176 
-181 GASLEIS
+181 
-188 FVGYKTEKVKVVAG
+188 
-202 KNLAVTLNED
+202 ED
-212 NELLEE
+212 NQLLDE

-237 VVSTSD
+237 VVSTAD
-243 IDERPIVDAAQ
+243 IDERPIIDAAQ

-265 IQPSGAPG
+265 VQPSGAPG
-273 SGMSIRVRG
+273 EGMSIRVRG

-296 DGMPSDNISSLSP
+296 DGMPNDNISSLSP
-309 GDIESM
+309 ADIESM

-343 KAGAPQVKLSAYVGI
+343 KVGNPQVKFSAYVGL

-373 KELMKEL
+373 KDLMKEL

-389 IPEDEHRY
+389 IPDSEKRY

-402 LFFKTGL
+402 MFFKTGL
-409 NQNYQLSLANGT
+409 NQNYQLSVSNGT
-421 EKLQYFVSGGYTD
+421 DKLRYFVSGGYTN
-434 EKGIIDK
+434 EQGIIEK

-448 FRANIDSQQTKWLK
+448 FRANIDNQHTKWLK

-469 SNTKGQQVYESRS
+469 TNTKGQEVNQSRS

-492 INTPPFMQQWDPENP
+492 INTPPFMQQWDNENP

-529 NITSTDFLKGSL
+529 NITSADYLKGSL
-541 GFTVDLYKGLKFKTT
+541 GFTFDILKGLQFKST
-556 FGIDLTNARW
+556 FGIDLSNNHW
-566 DYFLDPVATSDGRA
+566 DYFLDPKSTSDGRG
-580 TKGRVEESYSRNFE
+580 TKGRVEESYSRNIE

-605 SADKH
+605 SLKKH
-610 NFSFMGGATQQRA
+610 NFSLMGGATQQHA
-623 QYNGAWLAGFDLSD
+623 QYNGAWLAGFDLAD
-637 SYPDLH
+637 SYPNIH
-643 SIAAANQIDK
+643 SISAANQIDK

-666 SFLGRVAYNFD
+666 SFLGRIAYNYD
-677 SRYLL
+677 SKYLL
-682 TVNFRADGSSRF
+682 TMNFRADGSSRF

-701 YFPSVSAG
+701 YFPSASAG
-709 WRISSEKFMQPLE
+709 WRVSSEKFMEPLK
-722 NVVNDMKLRVG
+722 NVIDDMKLRIG

-741 GIGNYAYLASMS
+741 GIGNYSYLASMS
-753 ANKVSPTT
+753 ASKVAPTT
-761 DNLYPGLAITP
+761 ENLYPGLAITP
-772 YSAANKELT
+772 YSAANTELT
-781 WEKTMQWNAG
+781 CEKTMQWNAG
-791 VDLSMFDSRLTLSL
+791 LDLTMFDSRVTLSV
-805 DAYYKKTT
+805 DAYYKKTK

-840 KGMELTVS
+840 KGMEFSVS
-848 SQNFQGEFQW
+848 SQNLKGAFQW

-883 EMYETRENAVILKEG
+883 EMYETRESAVILKEG
-898 LPLGTF
+898 IPLGTF
-904 FGYISEGVDPETG
+904 YGYVSEGVDPETG
-917 NIVYADLNENG
+917 NIIYSDLNKNG
-928 TIDPNDRTTIGCAQ
+928 SLDPGDRTEIGCAQ

-957 FSLSVF
+957 LNLSVF

-987 NQSKR
+987 NQSKA

-1032 VTLSYDFDKKW
+1032 VTLSYDFNKKW
-1043 LKKLHLS
+1043 LKKMHLS

-1077 GSDAVAQGVDYGTY
+1077 GADAVAQGVDYGTY

-1096 VIFGLNVEF
+1096 LIFGLNVEF

>member
-1 MKNNCNFQN
+1 MKKHTNIVLRFCLLCCLVFVISLTAQAQITFRVSNKSIKQAIGLIESKADYSFFYSDELDDLNNKIN
-10 LEIGRPLWAFAKKIP
+10 LSVNNEDIHSVLQ
-25 LVMKLFIICLFC
+25 KLFRNTRITYRIEDGKQVVLSKKKDNQPSSKSKEKEVRGIITDKTGEPL
-37 SIGMVQ
+37 IGVSVTVKGTGKGTVTDMNGKWALSVSEGS
-43 AVESYAQ
+43 VLNFSYIGYSAETVKVGKS
-50 NARIS
+50 NSYNIS
-55 LKVEEETVADVLK
+55 L
-68 EIEEA
+68 
-73 SEFDFFYNNTQI
+73 S
-85 DLNRRVSVLLQ
+85 
-96 NSDIFT
+96 
-102 ILDEVFANTG
+102 
-112 VRYTVLDKKII
+112 
-123 LSTELADEQQQQKPG
+123 
-138 NVVKGKVVD
+138 
-147 AMGEPVIGATVKEV
+147 
-161 GTNNGIVTDIDGNFS
+161 
-176 LSVQP
+176 
-181 GASLEIS
+181 
-188 FVGYKTEKVKVVAG
+188 
-202 KNLAVTLNED
+202 ED
-212 NELLEE
+212 NQLLDE

-237 VVSTSD
+237 VVSTAD
-243 IDERPIVDAAQ
+243 IDERPIIDAAQ

-265 IQPSGAPG
+265 VQPSGAPG
-273 SGMSIRVRG
+273 EGMSIRVRG

-296 DGMPSDNISSLSP
+296 DGMPNDNISSLSP
-309 GDIESM
+309 ADIESM

-343 KAGAPQVKLSAYVGI
+343 KVGNPQVKFSAYVGL

-373 KELMKEL
+373 KDLMKEL

-389 IPEDEHRY
+389 IPDSEKRY

-402 LFFKTGL
+402 MFFKTGL
-409 NQNYQLSLANGT
+409 NQNYQLSVSNGT
-421 EKLQYFVSGGYTD
+421 DKLRYFVSGGYTN
-434 EKGIIDK
+434 EQGIIEK

-448 FRANIDSQQTKWLK
+448 FRANIDNQHTKWLK

-469 SNTKGQQVYESRS
+469 TNTKGQEVNQSRS

-492 INTPPFMQQWDPENP
+492 INTPPFMQQWDNENP

-529 NITSTDFLKGSL
+529 NITSADYLKGSL
-541 GFTVDLYKGLKFKTT
+541 GFTFDILKGLQFKST
-556 FGIDLTNARW
+556 FGIDLSNNHW
-566 DYFLDPVATSDGRA
+566 DYFLDPKSTSDGRG
-580 TKGRVEESYSRNFE
+580 TKGRVEESYSRNIE

-605 SADKH
+605 SLKKH
-610 NFSFMGGATQQRA
+610 NFSLMGGATQQHA
-623 QYNGAWLAGFDLSD
+623 QYNGAWLAGFDLAD
-637 SYPDLH
+637 SYPNIH
-643 SIAAANQIDK
+643 SISAANQIDK

-666 SFLGRVAYNFD
+666 SFLGRVAYNYD
-677 SRYLL
+677 SKYLL
-682 TVNFRADGSSRF
+682 TMNFRADGSSRF

-701 YFPSVSAG
+701 YFPSASAG
-709 WRISSEKFMQPLE
+709 WRVSSEKFMEPLK
-722 NVVNDMKLRVG
+722 NVIDDMKLRIG

-741 GIGNYAYLASMS
+741 GIGNYSYLASMS
-753 ANKVSPTT
+753 ASKVAPTT
-761 DNLYPGLAITP
+761 ENLYPGLAITP
-772 YSAANKELT
+772 YSAANTELT

-791 VDLSMFDSRLTLSL
+791 LDLTMFDSRVTLSV
-805 DAYYKKTT
+805 DAYYKKTK

-840 KGMELTVS
+840 KGMEFSVS
-848 SQNFQGEFQW
+848 SQNLKGAFQW

-883 EMYETRENAVILKEG
+883 EMYETRESAVILKEG
-898 LPLGTF
+898 IPLGTF
-904 FGYISEGVDPETG
+904 YGYVSEGVDPETG
-917 NIVYADLNENG
+917 NIIYSDLNKNG
-928 TIDPNDRTTIGCAQ
+928 SLDPGDRTEIGCAQ

-957 FSLSVF
+957 LNLSIF

-987 NQSKR
+987 NQSKA

-1032 VTLSYDFDKKW
+1032 VTLSYDFNKKW
-1043 LKKLHLS
+1043 LKKMHLS

-1077 GSDAVAQGVDYGTY
+1077 GADAVAQGGDYGTY

-1096 VIFGLNVEF
+1096 LIFGLNVEF

>member
-1 MKNNCNFQN
+1 MKKHTNIVLRFC
-10 LEIGRPLWAFAKKIP
+10 LLCC
-25 LVMKLFIICLFC
+25 LVF
-37 SIGMVQ
+37 V
-43 AVESYAQ
+43 
-50 NARIS
+50 IS
-55 LKVEEETVADVLK
+55 LTAQAQITFRVSNKSIKQAIGLIESKADY
-68 EIEEA
+68 
-73 SEFDFFYNNTQI
+73 SFFYSDELD
-85 DLNRRVSVLLQ
+85 DLN
-96 NSDIFT
+96 N
-102 ILDEVFANTG
+102 
-112 VRYTVLDKKII
+112 KI
-123 LSTELADEQQQQKPG
+123 
-138 NVVKGKVVD
+138 
-147 AMGEPVIGATVKEV
+147 
-161 GTNNGIVTDIDGNFS
+161 S
-176 LSVQP
+176 LSVNNEEIHSVLQKLFRNTRITYRIEDGKQVVLSKKKDNQP
-181 GASLEIS
+181 SSKSKEKEVRGIITDKTGEPLIGVSVTVKGTGKGTVTDMNGKWSLSVSEGSVLNFSYI
-188 FVGYKTEKVKVVAG
+188 GYSAETVKVG
-202 KNLAVTLNED
+202 KSNSYNISLSED
-212 NELLEE
+212 NQILDE

-237 VVSTSD
+237 VVSTAD
-243 IDERPIVDAAQ
+243 IDERPIIDAAQ

-265 IQPSGAPG
+265 VQPSGAPG
-273 SGMSIRVRG
+273 EGMSIRVRG

-296 DGMPSDNISSLSP
+296 DGMPNDNISSLSP
-309 GDIESM
+309 ADIESM

-343 KAGAPQVKLSAYVGI
+343 KVGNPQVKFSAYVGL

-373 KELMKEL
+373 KDLMKEL

-389 IPEDEHRY
+389 IPDSEKRY

-402 LFFKTGL
+402 MFFKTGL
-409 NQNYQLSLANGT
+409 NQNYQLSVSNGT
-421 EKLQYFVSGGYTD
+421 DKLQYFVSGGYTN
-434 EKGIIDK
+434 EQGIIEK
-441 ASFRRYN
+441 ANFRRYN
-448 FRANIDSQQTKWLK
+448 FRANIDNQHTKWLK

-469 SNTKGQQVYESRS
+469 TNTKGQEVNQSRS

-492 INTPPFMQQWDPENP
+492 INTPPFMQQWDNENP

-529 NITSTDFLKGSL
+529 NITSADYLKGSL
-541 GFTVDLYKGLKFKTT
+541 GFTFDILKGLKFKST
-556 FGIDLTNARW
+556 FGIDLSNNHW
-566 DYFLDPVATSDGRA
+566 DYFLDPKSTSDGRG
-580 TKGRVEESYSRNFE
+580 TKGRVEESYSRNIE

-605 SADKH
+605 SLKKH
-610 NFSFMGGATQQRA
+610 NFSLMGGATQQHA
-623 QYNGAWLAGFDLSD
+623 QYNGAWLAGFDLAD
-637 SYPDLH
+637 SYPNIH
-643 SIAAANQIDK
+643 SISAANQIDK

-666 SFLGRVAYNFD
+666 SFLGRVAYNYD
-677 SRYLL
+677 SKYLL
-682 TVNFRADGSSRF
+682 TMNFRADGSSRF

-701 YFPSVSAG
+701 YFPSASAG
-709 WRISSEKFMQPLE
+709 WRVSSEKFMEPFK
-722 NVVNDMKLRVG
+722 NVIDDMKLRIG

-741 GIGNYAYLASMS
+741 GIGNYSYLASMS
-753 ANKVSPTT
+753 ASKVAPTT
-761 DNLYPGLAITP
+761 ENLYPGLAISP
-772 YSAANKELT
+772 YSAANTELT

-791 VDLSMFDSRLTLSL
+791 LDLTMLDSRVTFSV
-805 DAYYKKTT
+805 DAYYKKTK

-840 KGMELTVS
+840 KGMEFSVS
-848 SQNFQGEFQW
+848 SQNLKGTFQW

-883 EMYETRENAVILKEG
+883 EMYETRESAVILKEG
-898 LPLGTF
+898 IPLGTF
-904 FGYISEGVDPETG
+904 YGYVSEGVDPETG
-917 NIVYADLNENG
+917 NIIYSDLNKNG
-928 TIDPNDRTTIGCAQ
+928 SLDPGDRTEIGCAQ

-957 FSLSVF
+957 LNLSIF

-987 NQSKR
+987 NQSKA

-1032 VTLSYDFDKKW
+1032 VTLSYDFNKKW
-1043 LKKLHLS
+1043 LKKMHLS

-1077 GSDAVAQGVDYGTY
+1077 GADAVAQGVDYGTY

-1096 VIFGLNVEF
+1096 LIFGLNVEF

>member
-1 MKNNCNFQN
+1 MKKHTNIVLRFCLLCCLVFVISLTAQAQITFRVSNKSIKQAIGLIESKADYSFFYSDELDDLNNKIN
-10 LEIGRPLWAFAKKIP
+10 LSVNNEDIHSVLQ
-25 LVMKLFIICLFC
+25 KLFRNTRITYRIEDGKQVVLSKKKDNQPSSKSKEKEVRGIITDKTGEPL
-37 SIGMVQ
+37 IGVSVTVKGTGKGTVTDMNGKWALSVSEGS
-43 AVESYAQ
+43 VLNFSYIGYSAETVKVGKS
-50 NARIS
+50 NSYNIS
-55 LKVEEETVADVLK
+55 L
-68 EIEEA
+68 
-73 SEFDFFYNNTQI
+73 S
-85 DLNRRVSVLLQ
+85 
-96 NSDIFT
+96 
-102 ILDEVFANTG
+102 
-112 VRYTVLDKKII
+112 
-123 LSTELADEQQQQKPG
+123 
-138 NVVKGKVVD
+138 
-147 AMGEPVIGATVKEV
+147 
-161 GTNNGIVTDIDGNFS
+161 
-176 LSVQP
+176 
-181 GASLEIS
+181 
-188 FVGYKTEKVKVVAG
+188 
-202 KNLAVTLNED
+202 ED
-212 NELLEE
+212 NQLLDE

-237 VVSTSD
+237 VVSTAD
-243 IDERPIVDAAQ
+243 IDERPIIDAAQ

-265 IQPSGAPG
+265 VQPSGAPG
-273 SGMSIRVRG
+273 EGMSIRVRG

-296 DGMPSDNISSLSP
+296 DGMPNDNISSLSP
-309 GDIESM
+309 ADIESM

-343 KAGAPQVKLSAYVGI
+343 KVGNPQVKFSAYVGL

-373 KELMKEL
+373 KDLMKEL

-389 IPEDEHRY
+389 IPDSEKRY

-402 LFFKTGL
+402 MFFKTGL
-409 NQNYQLSLANGT
+409 NQNYQLSVSNGT
-421 EKLQYFVSGGYTD
+421 DKLRYFVSGGYTN
-434 EKGIIDK
+434 EQGIIEK

-448 FRANIDSQQTKWLK
+448 FRANIDNQHTKWLK

-469 SNTKGQQVYESRS
+469 TNTKGQEVNQSRS

-492 INTPPFMQQWDPENP
+492 INTPPFMQQWDNENP

-529 NITSTDFLKGSL
+529 NITSADYLKGSL
-541 GFTVDLYKGLKFKTT
+541 GFTFDILKGLQFKST
-556 FGIDLTNARW
+556 FGIDLSNNHW
-566 DYFLDPVATSDGRA
+566 DYFLDPKSTSDGRG
-580 TKGRVEESYSRNFE
+580 TKGRVEESYSRNIE

-605 SADKH
+605 SLKKH
-610 NFSFMGGATQQRA
+610 NFSLMGGATQQHA
-623 QYNGAWLAGFDLSD
+623 QYNGAWLAGFDLAD
-637 SYPDLH
+637 SYPNIH
-643 SIAAANQIDK
+643 SISAANQIDK

-666 SFLGRVAYNFD
+666 SFLGRVAYNYD
-677 SRYLL
+677 SKYLL
-682 TVNFRADGSSRF
+682 TMNFRADGSSRF

-701 YFPSVSAG
+701 YFPSASAG
-709 WRISSEKFMQPLE
+709 WRVSSEKFMEPLK
-722 NVVNDMKLRVG
+722 NVIDDMKLRIG

-741 GIGNYAYLASMS
+741 GIGNYSYLASMS
-753 ANKVSPTT
+753 ASKVAPTT
-761 DNLYPGLAITP
+761 ENLYPGLAITP
-772 YSAANKELT
+772 YSAANTELT

-791 VDLSMFDSRLTLSL
+791 LDLTMFDSRVTLSV
-805 DAYYKKTT
+805 DAYYKKTK

-840 KGMELTVS
+840 KGMEFSVS
-848 SQNFQGEFQW
+848 SQNLKGAFQW

-883 EMYETRENAVILKEG
+883 EMYETRESAVILKEG
-898 LPLGTF
+898 IPLGTF
-904 FGYISEGVDPETG
+904 YGYVSEGVDPETG
-917 NIVYADLNENG
+917 NIIYSDLNKNG
-928 TIDPNDRTTIGCAQ
+928 SLDPGDRTEIGCAQ

-957 FSLSVF
+957 LNLSIF

-987 NQSKR
+987 NQSKA

-1032 VTLSYDFDKKW
+1032 VTLSYDFNKKW
-1043 LKKLHLS
+1043 LKKMHLS

-1077 GSDAVAQGVDYGTY
+1077 GADAVAQGVDYGTY

-1096 VIFGLNVEF
+1096 LIFGLNVEF

>member
-1 MKNNCNFQN
+1 MNN
-10 LEIGRPLWAFAKKIP
+10 KI
-25 LVMKLFIICLFC
+25 
-37 SIGMVQ
+37 
-43 AVESYAQ
+43 
-50 NARIS
+50 
-55 LKVEEETVADVLK
+55 
-68 EIEEA
+68 
-73 SEFDFFYNNTQI
+73 
-85 DLNRRVSVLLQ
+85 
-96 NSDIFT
+96 
-102 ILDEVFANTG
+102 
-112 VRYTVLDKKII
+112 
-123 LSTELADEQQQQKPG
+123 
-138 NVVKGKVVD
+138 
-147 AMGEPVIGATVKEV
+147 
-161 GTNNGIVTDIDGNFS
+161 S
-176 LSVQP
+176 LSVNNEEIHSVLQKLFRNTRITYRIEDGKQVVLSKKKDNQP
-181 GASLEIS
+181 SSKSKEKEVRGIITDKTGEPLIGVSVTVKGTGKGTVTDMNGKWSLSVSEGSVLNFSYI
-188 FVGYKTEKVKVVAG
+188 GYSAETVKVG
-202 KNLAVTLNED
+202 KSNSYNISLSED
-212 NELLEE
+212 NQILDE

-237 VVSTSD
+237 VVSTAD
-243 IDERPIVDAAQ
+243 IDERPIIDAAQ

-265 IQPSGAPG
+265 VQPSGAPG
-273 SGMSIRVRG
+273 EGMSIRVRG

-296 DGMPSDNISSLSP
+296 DGMPNDNISSLSP
-309 GDIESM
+309 ADIESM

-343 KAGAPQVKLSAYVGI
+343 KVGNPQVKFSAYVGL

-373 KELMKEL
+373 KDLMKEL

-389 IPEDEHRY
+389 IPDSEKRY

-402 LFFKTGL
+402 MFFKTGL
-409 NQNYQLSLANGT
+409 NQNYQLSVSNGT
-421 EKLQYFVSGGYTD
+421 DKLQYFVSGGYTN
-434 EKGIIDK
+434 EQGIIEK
-441 ASFRRYN
+441 ANFRRYN
-448 FRANIDSQQTKWLK
+448 FRANIDNQHTKWLK

-469 SNTKGQQVYESRS
+469 TNTKGQEVNQSRS

-492 INTPPFMQQWDPENP
+492 INTPPFMQQWDNENP

-529 NITSTDFLKGSL
+529 NITSADYLKGSL
-541 GFTVDLYKGLKFKTT
+541 GFTFDILKGLKFKST
-556 FGIDLTNARW
+556 FGIDLSNNHW
-566 DYFLDPVATSDGRA
+566 DYFLDPKSTSDGRG
-580 TKGRVEESYSRNFE
+580 TKGRVEESYSRNIE

-605 SADKH
+605 SLKKH
-610 NFSFMGGATQQRA
+610 NFSLMGGATQQHA
-623 QYNGAWLAGFDLSD
+623 QYNGAWLAGFDLAD
-637 SYPDLH
+637 SYPNIH
-643 SIAAANQIDK
+643 SISAANQIDK

-666 SFLGRVAYNFD
+666 SFLGRVAYNYD
-677 SRYLL
+677 SKYLL
-682 TVNFRADGSSRF
+682 TMNFRADGSSRF

-701 YFPSVSAG
+701 YFPSASAG
-709 WRISSEKFMQPLE
+709 WRVSSEKFMEPFK
-722 NVVNDMKLRVG
+722 NVIDDMKLRIG

-741 GIGNYAYLASMS
+741 GIGNYSYLASMS
-753 ANKVSPTT
+753 ASKVAPTT
-761 DNLYPGLAITP
+761 ENLYPGLAISP
-772 YSAANKELT
+772 YSAANTELT

-791 VDLSMFDSRLTLSL
+791 LDLTMFDSRVTLSV
-805 DAYYKKTT
+805 DAYYKKTK

-840 KGMELTVS
+840 KGMEFSVS
-848 SQNFQGEFQW
+848 SQNLKGTFQW

-883 EMYETRENAVILKEG
+883 EMYETRESAVILKEG
-898 LPLGTF
+898 IPLGTF
-904 FGYISEGVDPETG
+904 YGYVSEGVDPETG
-917 NIVYADLNENG
+917 NIIYSDLNKNG
-928 TIDPNDRTTIGCAQ
+928 SLDPGDRTEIGCAQ

-957 FSLSVF
+957 LNLSIF

-987 NQSKR
+987 NQSKA

-1032 VTLSYDFDKKW
+1032 VTLSYDFNKKW
-1043 LKKLHLS
+1043 LKKMHLS

-1077 GSDAVAQGVDYGTY
+1077 GADAVAQGVDYGTY

-1096 VIFGLNVEF
+1096 LIFGLNVEF

>member
-1 MKNNCNFQN
+1 MKKHTNIVLRFCLLCCLVFVISLTAQAQITFRVSNKSIKQAIGLIESKADYSFFYSDELDDLNNKIN
-10 LEIGRPLWAFAKKIP
+10 LSVNNEDIHSVLQ
-25 LVMKLFIICLFC
+25 KLFRNTRITYRIEDGKQVVLSKKKDNQPSSKSKEKEVRGIITDKTGEPL
-37 SIGMVQ
+37 IGVSVTVKGTGKGTVTDMNGKWALSVSEGS
-43 AVESYAQ
+43 VLNFSYIGYSAETVKVGKS
-50 NARIS
+50 NSYNIS
-55 LKVEEETVADVLK
+55 L
-68 EIEEA
+68 
-73 SEFDFFYNNTQI
+73 S
-85 DLNRRVSVLLQ
+85 
-96 NSDIFT
+96 
-102 ILDEVFANTG
+102 
-112 VRYTVLDKKII
+112 
-123 LSTELADEQQQQKPG
+123 
-138 NVVKGKVVD
+138 
-147 AMGEPVIGATVKEV
+147 
-161 GTNNGIVTDIDGNFS
+161 
-176 LSVQP
+176 
-181 GASLEIS
+181 
-188 FVGYKTEKVKVVAG
+188 
-202 KNLAVTLNED
+202 ED
-212 NELLEE
+212 NQLLDE

-237 VVSTSD
+237 VVSTAD
-243 IDERPIVDAAQ
+243 IDERPIIDAAQ

-265 IQPSGAPG
+265 VQPSGAPG
-273 SGMSIRVRG
+273 EGMSIRVRG

-296 DGMPSDNISSLSP
+296 DGMPNDNISSLSP
-309 GDIESM
+309 ADIESM

-343 KAGAPQVKLSAYVGI
+343 KVGNPQVKFSAYVGL

-373 KELMKEL
+373 KDLMKEL

-389 IPEDEHRY
+389 IPDSEKRY

-402 LFFKTGL
+402 MFFKTGL
-409 NQNYQLSLANGT
+409 NQNYQLSVSNGT
-421 EKLQYFVSGGYTD
+421 DKLRYFVSGGYTN
-434 EKGIIDK
+434 EQGIIEK

-448 FRANIDSQQTKWLK
+448 FRANIDNQHTKWLK

-469 SNTKGQQVYESRS
+469 TNTKGQEVNQSRS

-492 INTPPFMQQWDPENP
+492 INTPPFMQQWDNENP

-529 NITSTDFLKGSL
+529 NITSADYLKGSL
-541 GFTVDLYKGLKFKTT
+541 GFTFDILKGLQFKST
-556 FGIDLTNARW
+556 FGIDLSNNHW
-566 DYFLDPVATSDGRA
+566 DYFLDPKSTSDGRG
-580 TKGRVEESYSRNFE
+580 TKGRVEESYSRNIE

-605 SADKH
+605 SLKKH
-610 NFSFMGGATQQRA
+610 NFSLMGGATQQHA
-623 QYNGAWLAGFDLSD
+623 QYNGAWLAGFDLAD
-637 SYPDLH
+637 SYPNIH
-643 SIAAANQIDK
+643 SISAANQIDK

-666 SFLGRVAYNFD
+666 SFLGRIAYNYD
-677 SRYLL
+677 SKYLL
-682 TVNFRADGSSRF
+682 TMNFRADGSSRF

-701 YFPSVSAG
+701 YFPSASAG
-709 WRISSEKFMQPLE
+709 WRVSSEKFMEPLK
-722 NVVNDMKLRVG
+722 NVIDDMKLRIG

-741 GIGNYAYLASMS
+741 GIGNYSYLASMS
-753 ANKVSPTT
+753 ASKVAPTT
-761 DNLYPGLAITP
+761 ENLYPGLAITP
-772 YSAANKELT
+772 YSAANTELT

-791 VDLSMFDSRLTLSL
+791 LDLTMFDSRVTLSV
-805 DAYYKKTT
+805 DAYYKKTK

-840 KGMELTVS
+840 KGMEFSVS
-848 SQNFQGEFQW
+848 SQNLKGAFQW

-883 EMYETRENAVILKEG
+883 EMYETRESAVILKEG
-898 LPLGTF
+898 IPLGTF
-904 FGYISEGVDPETG
+904 YGYVSEGVDPETG
-917 NIVYADLNENG
+917 NIIYSDLNKNG
-928 TIDPNDRTTIGCAQ
+928 SLDPGDRTEIGCAQ

-957 FSLSVF
+957 LNLSIF

-987 NQSKR
+987 NQSKA
-992 VLDRWKRPGMIT
+992 VLDHWKRPGMIT

-1032 VTLSYDFDKKW
+1032 VTLSYDFNKKW
-1043 LKKLHLS
+1043 LKKMHLS

-1077 GSDAVAQGVDYGTY
+1077 GADAVAQGVDYGTY

-1096 VIFGLNVEF
+1096 LIFGLNVEF

>member
-1 MKNNCNFQN
+1 MSKKKDNQPSSKSKEKEVRGIITDKIGEPLIGVSVTVKGTGKGTVTDMNGKWALSVSEGSVLNFSY
-10 LEIGRPLWAFAKKIP
+10 IGYSAETVKVGK
-25 LVMKLFIICLFC
+25 
-37 SIGMVQ
+37 SN
-43 AVESYAQ
+43 SY
-50 NARIS
+50 NIS
-55 LKVEEETVADVLK
+55 L
-68 EIEEA
+68 
-73 SEFDFFYNNTQI
+73 S
-85 DLNRRVSVLLQ
+85 
-96 NSDIFT
+96 
-102 ILDEVFANTG
+102 
-112 VRYTVLDKKII
+112 
-123 LSTELADEQQQQKPG
+123 
-138 NVVKGKVVD
+138 
-147 AMGEPVIGATVKEV
+147 
-161 GTNNGIVTDIDGNFS
+161 
-176 LSVQP
+176 
-181 GASLEIS
+181 
-188 FVGYKTEKVKVVAG
+188 
-202 KNLAVTLNED
+202 ED
-212 NELLEE
+212 NQLLDE

-237 VVSTSD
+237 VVSTAD
-243 IDERPIVDAAQ
+243 IDERPIIDAAQ

-265 IQPSGAPG
+265 VQPSGAPG
-273 SGMSIRVRG
+273 EGMSIRVRG

-296 DGMPSDNISSLSP
+296 DGMPNDNISSLSP
-309 GDIESM
+309 ADIESM

-343 KAGAPQVKLSAYVGI
+343 KVGNPQVKFSAYVGL

-373 KELMKEL
+373 KDLMKEL

-389 IPEDEHRY
+389 IPDSEKRY

-402 LFFKTGL
+402 MFFKTGL
-409 NQNYQLSLANGT
+409 NQNYQLSVSNGT
-421 EKLQYFVSGGYTD
+421 DKLRYFVSGGYTN
-434 EKGIIDK
+434 EQGIIEK

-448 FRANIDSQQTKWLK
+448 FRANIDNQHTKWLK

-469 SNTKGQQVYESRS
+469 TNTKGQEVNQSRS

-492 INTPPFMQQWDPENP
+492 INTPPFMQQWDNENP

-529 NITSTDFLKGSL
+529 NITSADYLKGSL
-541 GFTVDLYKGLKFKTT
+541 GFTFDILKGLQFKST
-556 FGIDLTNARW
+556 FGIDLSNNHW
-566 DYFLDPVATSDGRA
+566 DYFLDPKSTSDGRG
-580 TKGRVEESYSRNFE
+580 TKGRVEESYSRNIE

-605 SADKH
+605 SLKKH
-610 NFSFMGGATQQRA
+610 NFSLMGGATQQHA
-623 QYNGAWLAGFDLSD
+623 QYNGAWLAGFDLAD
-637 SYPDLH
+637 SYPNIH
-643 SIAAANQIDK
+643 SISAANQIDK

-666 SFLGRVAYNFD
+666 SFLGRIAYNYD
-677 SRYLL
+677 SKYLL
-682 TVNFRADGSSRF
+682 TMNFRADGSSRF

-701 YFPSVSAG
+701 YFPSASAG
-709 WRISSEKFMQPLE
+709 WRVSSEKFMEPLK
-722 NVVNDMKLRVG
+722 NVIDDMKLRIG

-741 GIGNYAYLASMS
+741 GIGNYSYLASMS
-753 ANKVSPTT
+753 ASKVAPTT
-761 DNLYPGLAITP
+761 ENLYPGLAITP
-772 YSAANKELT
+772 YSAANTELT

-791 VDLSMFDSRLTLSL
+791 LDLTMFDSRVTLSV
-805 DAYYKKTT
+805 DAYYKKTK

-840 KGMELTVS
+840 KGMEFSVS
-848 SQNFQGEFQW
+848 SQNLKGAFQW

-883 EMYETRENAVILKEG
+883 EMYETRESAVILKEG
-898 LPLGTF
+898 IPLGTF
-904 FGYISEGVDPETG
+904 YGYVSEGVDPETG
-917 NIVYADLNENG
+917 NIIYSDLNKNG
-928 TIDPNDRTTIGCAQ
+928 SLDPGDRTEIGCAQ

-957 FSLSVF
+957 LNLSVF

-987 NQSKR
+987 NQSKA

-1032 VTLSYDFDKKW
+1032 VTLSYDFNKKW
-1043 LKKLHLS
+1043 LKKMHLS

-1077 GSDAVAQGVDYGTY
+1077 GADAVAQGVDYGTY

-1096 VIFGLNVEF
+1096 LIFGLNVEF

>member
-1 MKNNCNFQN
+1 MKKHTNIVLRFCLLCCLVFVISLTAQAQITFRVSNKSIKQAIGLIESKADYSFFYSDELDDLNNKIN
-10 LEIGRPLWAFAKKIP
+10 LSVNNEDIHSVLQ
-25 LVMKLFIICLFC
+25 KLFRNTRITYRIEDGKQVVLSKKKDNQPSSKSKEKEIRGIITDK
-37 SIGMVQ
+37 IGEPLIGVSVTVKGTGKGTVTDMNGKWALSVSEGS
-43 AVESYAQ
+43 VLNFSYIGYSAETVKVGKS
-50 NARIS
+50 NSYNIS
-55 LKVEEETVADVLK
+55 L
-68 EIEEA
+68 
-73 SEFDFFYNNTQI
+73 S
-85 DLNRRVSVLLQ
+85 
-96 NSDIFT
+96 
-102 ILDEVFANTG
+102 
-112 VRYTVLDKKII
+112 
-123 LSTELADEQQQQKPG
+123 
-138 NVVKGKVVD
+138 
-147 AMGEPVIGATVKEV
+147 
-161 GTNNGIVTDIDGNFS
+161 
-176 LSVQP
+176 
-181 GASLEIS
+181 
-188 FVGYKTEKVKVVAG
+188 
-202 KNLAVTLNED
+202 ED
-212 NELLEE
+212 NQLLDE

-237 VVSTSD
+237 VVSTAD
-243 IDERPIVDAAQ
+243 IDERPIIDAAQ

-265 IQPSGAPG
+265 VQPSGAPG
-273 SGMSIRVRG
+273 EGMSIRVRG

-296 DGMPSDNISSLSP
+296 DGMPNDNISSLSP
-309 GDIESM
+309 ADIESM

-343 KAGAPQVKLSAYVGI
+343 KVGNPQVKFSAYVGL

-373 KELMKEL
+373 KDLMKEL

-389 IPEDEHRY
+389 IPDSEKRY

-402 LFFKTGL
+402 MFFKTGL
-409 NQNYQLSLANGT
+409 NQNYQLSVSNGT
-421 EKLQYFVSGGYTD
+421 DKLRYFVSGGYTN
-434 EKGIIDK
+434 EQGIIEK

-448 FRANIDSQQTKWLK
+448 FRANIDNQHTKWLK

-469 SNTKGQQVYESRS
+469 TNTKGQEVNQSRS

-492 INTPPFMQQWDPENP
+492 INTPPFMQQWDNENP

-529 NITSTDFLKGSL
+529 NITSADYLKGSL
-541 GFTVDLYKGLKFKTT
+541 GFTFDILKGLQFKST
-556 FGIDLTNARW
+556 FGIDLSNNHW
-566 DYFLDPVATSDGRA
+566 DYFLDPKSTSDGRG
-580 TKGRVEESYSRNFE
+580 TKGRVEESYSRNIE

-605 SADKH
+605 SLKKH
-610 NFSFMGGATQQRA
+610 NFSLMGGATQQHA
-623 QYNGAWLAGFDLSD
+623 QYNGAWLAGFDLAD
-637 SYPDLH
+637 SYPNIH
-643 SIAAANQIDK
+643 SISAANQIDK

-666 SFLGRVAYNFD
+666 SFLGRIAYNYD
-677 SRYLL
+677 SKYLL
-682 TVNFRADGSSRF
+682 TMNFRADGSSRF

-701 YFPSVSAG
+701 YFPSASAG
-709 WRISSEKFMQPLE
+709 WRVSSEKFMEPLK
-722 NVVNDMKLRVG
+722 NVIDDMKLRIG

-741 GIGNYAYLASMS
+741 GIGNYSYLASMS
-753 ANKVSPTT
+753 ASKVAPTT
-761 DNLYPGLAITP
+761 ENLYPGLAITP
-772 YSAANKELT
+772 YSAANTELT

-791 VDLSMFDSRLTLSL
+791 LDLTMFDSRVTLSV
-805 DAYYKKTT
+805 DAYYKKTK

-840 KGMELTVS
+840 KGMEFSVS
-848 SQNFQGEFQW
+848 SQNLKGAFQW

-883 EMYETRENAVILKEG
+883 EMYETRESAVILKEG
-898 LPLGTF
+898 IPLGTF
-904 FGYISEGVDPETG
+904 YGYVSEGVDPETG
-917 NIVYADLNENG
+917 NIIYSDLNKNG
-928 TIDPNDRTTIGCAQ
+928 SLDPGDRTEIGCAQ

-957 FSLSVF
+957 LNLSVF

-987 NQSKR
+987 NQSKA

-1032 VTLSYDFDKKW
+1032 VTLSYDFNKKW
-1043 LKKLHLS
+1043 LKKMHLS

-1077 GSDAVAQGVDYGTY
+1077 GADAVAQGVDYGTY

-1096 VIFGLNVEF
+1096 LIFGLNVEF

>member
-1 MKNNCNFQN
+1 MKKHTNIVLRFCLLCCLVFVISLTAQAQITFRVSNKSIKQAICLIESKADYSFFYSDELDDLNNKIN
-10 LEIGRPLWAFAKKIP
+10 LSVNNEDIHSVLQ
-25 LVMKLFIICLFC
+25 KLFRNTRITYRIEDGKQVVLSKKKDNQPSSKSKEKEVRGIITDKTGEPL
-37 SIGMVQ
+37 IGVSVTVKGTGKGTVTDMNGKWALSVSEGS
-43 AVESYAQ
+43 VLNFSYIGYSAETVKVGKS
-50 NARIS
+50 NSYNIS
-55 LKVEEETVADVLK
+55 L
-68 EIEEA
+68 
-73 SEFDFFYNNTQI
+73 S
-85 DLNRRVSVLLQ
+85 
-96 NSDIFT
+96 
-102 ILDEVFANTG
+102 
-112 VRYTVLDKKII
+112 
-123 LSTELADEQQQQKPG
+123 
-138 NVVKGKVVD
+138 
-147 AMGEPVIGATVKEV
+147 
-161 GTNNGIVTDIDGNFS
+161 
-176 LSVQP
+176 
-181 GASLEIS
+181 
-188 FVGYKTEKVKVVAG
+188 
-202 KNLAVTLNED
+202 ED
-212 NELLEE
+212 NQLLDE

-237 VVSTSD
+237 VVSTAD
-243 IDERPIVDAAQ
+243 IDERPIIDAAQ

-265 IQPSGAPG
+265 VQPSGAPG
-273 SGMSIRVRG
+273 EGMSIRVRG

-296 DGMPSDNISSLSP
+296 DGMPNDNISSLSP
-309 GDIESM
+309 ADIESM

-343 KAGAPQVKLSAYVGI
+343 KVGNPQVKFSAYVGL

-373 KELMKEL
+373 KDLMKEL

-389 IPEDEHRY
+389 IPDSEKRY

-402 LFFKTGL
+402 MFFKTGL
-409 NQNYQLSLANGT
+409 NQNYQLSVSNGT
-421 EKLQYFVSGGYTD
+421 DKLRYFVSGGYTN
-434 EKGIIDK
+434 EQGIIEK

-448 FRANIDSQQTKWLK
+448 FRANIDNQHTKWLK

-469 SNTKGQQVYESRS
+469 TNTKGQEVNQSRS

-492 INTPPFMQQWDPENP
+492 INTPPFMQQWDNENP

-529 NITSTDFLKGSL
+529 NITSADYLKGSL
-541 GFTVDLYKGLKFKTT
+541 GFTFDILKGLQFKST
-556 FGIDLTNARW
+556 FGIDLSNNHW
-566 DYFLDPVATSDGRA
+566 DYFLDPKSTSDGRG
-580 TKGRVEESYSRNFE
+580 TKGRVEESYSRNIE

-605 SADKH
+605 SLKKH
-610 NFSFMGGATQQRA
+610 NFSLMGGATQQHA
-623 QYNGAWLAGFDLSD
+623 QYNGAWLAGFDLAD
-637 SYPDLH
+637 SYPNIH
-643 SIAAANQIDK
+643 SISAANQIDK

-666 SFLGRVAYNFD
+666 SFLGRIAYNYD
-677 SRYLL
+677 SKYLL
-682 TVNFRADGSSRF
+682 TMNFRADGSSRF

-701 YFPSVSAG
+701 YFPSASAG
-709 WRISSEKFMQPLE
+709 WRVSSEKFMEPLK
-722 NVVNDMKLRVG
+722 NVIDDMKLRIG

-741 GIGNYAYLASMS
+741 GIGNYSYLASMS
-753 ANKVSPTT
+753 ASKVAPTT
-761 DNLYPGLAITP
+761 ENLYPGLAITP
-772 YSAANKELT
+772 YSAANTELT

-791 VDLSMFDSRLTLSL
+791 LDLTMFDSRVTLSV
-805 DAYYKKTT
+805 DAYYKKTK

-840 KGMELTVS
+840 KGMEFSVS
-848 SQNFQGEFQW
+848 SQNLKGAFQW

-883 EMYETRENAVILKEG
+883 EMYETRESAVILKEG
-898 LPLGTF
+898 IPLGTF
-904 FGYISEGVDPETG
+904 YGYVSEGVDPETG
-917 NIVYADLNENG
+917 NIIYSDLNKNG
-928 TIDPNDRTTIGCAQ
+928 SLDPGDRTEIGCAQ

-957 FSLSVF
+957 LNLSVF

-987 NQSKR
+987 NQSKA

-1032 VTLSYDFDKKW
+1032 VTLSYDFNKKW
-1043 LKKLHLS
+1043 LKKMHLS

-1077 GSDAVAQGVDYGTY
+1077 GADAVAQGVDYGVY

-1096 VIFGLNVEF
+1096 LIFGLNVEF